1 MSREVDERVVSMQFD
16 NKQFEAN
23 VATTMSTLDK
33 LENKLNFKGAS
44 KALDELNTSA
54 NKVDLSHMGNA
65 VESIEVKFSA
75 MSVAAIAA
83 IDRIVNRAFDAGEK
97 LIKSLSIDQITAGW
111 TKYADKTTAV
121 QTILAATGESMEYV
135 NEQLN
140 KMNWFTDETSFNF
153 TDMTNNVGKF
163 TSAGVDLD
171 KAVLAMQ
178 GIAAEAALSGQNA
191 QSASRAMYNFSQ
203 ALGTGS
209 VKVQDWMSIEN
220 ANMATKEFKETIIET
235 AKELGRVSEAGEIL
249 AITSD
254 QYSGD
259 EFVNFSNF
267 RSTLAAGWF
276 DSDVLIKSLEKYGGF
291 ATKLQEI
298 TDATGTTAT
307 EMLRYVREYESGTTD
322 IGKIS
327 RITGVSVEELSGYME
342 TLTSKEYELG
352 RKAFQAAQE
361 AKTFQEAIDA
371 TKDAVS
377 TGWMNTFEKIFG
389 NYEEAKVVWTKLAED
404 FYDIFASG
412 GENRNALLDEW
423 NEIYGGRTI
432 LIEGLS
438 GAMDRLVDIIGLVKD
453 AFAAVF
459 PPVTARNLAN
469 ITYEFRRFVESF
481 NVFEKDGETLTETGR
496 KMQNILRGFFSI
508 FDILKTAI
516 TSLWDAIKPLR
527 NGLGDLFDILTDGL
541 SNAGEW
547 LYAFSQSL
555 KESEGLTTII
565 NGISNALQK
574 VVDIP
579 KNVFSGFE
587 NVFDIFGKKDF
598 SGTKDLLGGFNSII
612 TSLSTKLEPLKNLLS
627 SAKDA
632 IVDFFKNL
640 DLFKNLSFEKLVKN
654 GVLATLG
661 LELAKLIK
669 SLTGVTNGAGGFLKG
684 MKSMFG
690 ALVDTIGDFSS
701 KVKMDEV
708 KSIAVSIGI
717 LSVSLLI
724 LSSIEPEKMLSSVS
738 AITMLFTEL
747 MAALKISEGFKS
759 SGPKKMQSTMLALSV
774 SLLLMASALKIISSI
789 PIDSFQNAIIGITVL
804 IMELVAAES
813 ILSNQKGKNKASGFV
828 SLAFALLVLSGA
840 LKVIGS
846 MSLADIG
853 KGLLGIGVS
862 LGLFLGFIKLLP
874 DKKSIVGIGAG
885 MILLSTAILILSGA
899 LVVFGSMSLEAIG
912 KGLLAMGGS
921 LLIIAGA
928 VKLLPKDLLLIGAGL
943 AIVASSI
950 VILSAGLAILG
961 SMPIENVGKSL
972 LMLGGSLL
980 EIVLASNMMKGAIGG
995 AAAITIVAL
1004 ALALLVPQLLLLG
1017 TMKAGNIAAALITLG
1032 GALAIVVA
1040 AGVAANAAVPGLL
1053 ALGGAVALLGAGVL
1067 AAGAGLALLATALST
1082 FAVTGPA
1089 GISILILAIQSLI
1102 ATIPEFIKA
1111 LGEGFI
1117 MFMDVLTTSLGSII
1131 TFLSSAVS
1139 AVLTALIQNIPLFVE
1154 FLDLLVNTVLAK
1166 LIEWTPTIVQAAFTM
1181 LLSFLGGMRDN
1192 IQEVV
1197 ETAIDI
1203 VINFIEGIASKID
1216 DIIDAGFDLLEA
1228 FIEGIEHGINDRMPD
1243 LIQDFIGLGGELI
1256 AGIAKGL
1263 LGGVG
1268 KALSAIGNVCA
1279 SILNKAKS
1287 IFDSHSPSKEFEKIG
1302 RWNDEGLAQGLLKY
1316 SRYAEN
1322 AASNVG
1328 ENTMDSLRDSLSNIT
1343 EAIDS
1348 DIDFSP
1354 TITPVLDLSEI
1365 QNGAKSINGIID
1377 TNAQLSFGASANL
1390 NAISAGFNRLQ
1401 MQPITPPQNVTNN
1414 YGQIIT
1420 YDQLATAVKEALNG
1434 AGVFMDGVRVGN
1446 LMTVQQ
1452 RRVAM
1457 QKGT

>member
-16 NKQFEAN
+16 NKQFETN

-33 LENKLNFKGAS
+33 LEAKLNFKGAG
-44 KALDELNTSA
+44 KALDELDASA
-54 NKVDLSHMGNA
+54 KNVDLSHMGNA
-65 VESIEVKFSA
+65 VDTIEVKFSA

-83 IDRIVNRAFDAGEK
+83 IDRIVNRAFDAGER
-97 LIKSLSIDQITAGW
+97 LVKSLSIDQITAGW
-111 TKYADKTTAV
+111 SKYADKTTAV

-135 NEQLN
+135 NEQLS

-249 AITSD
+249 SITSSN
-254 QYSGD
+254 YSGD

-267 RSTLAAGWF
+267 RNTLAAGWF

-389 NYEEAKVVWTKLAED
+389 NYEEAKVIWTKLAED

-412 GENRNALLDEW
+412 GEDRNALLDEW
-423 NEIYGGRTI
+423 NEIYDGRTI

-438 GAMDRLVDIIGLVKD
+438 GAMDRLIDIIGLVKD

-469 ITYEFRRFVESF
+469 ITYEFRRLVESF
-481 NVFEKDGETLTETGR
+481 NIFEKDGETLTETGR

-516 TSLWDAIKPLR
+516 SSLWDAIKPLR
-527 NGLGDLFDILTDGL
+527 NGVGGLFDVLTDGL
-541 SNAGEW
+541 SDAGEW

-555 KESEGLTTII
+555 KESEGLTTIV

-574 VVDIP
+574 VVDVL
-579 KNVFSGFE
+579 KNV
-587 NVFDIFGKKDF
+587 F
-598 SGTKDLLGGFNSII
+598 SGTKDLLGGFDGII
-612 TSLSTKLEPLKNLLS
+612 TSLSTKLEPLKNILR
-627 SAKDA
+627 SAKNA
-632 IVDFFKNL
+632 IADFFKSF
-640 DLFKNLSFEKLVKN
+640 DLFQDLSFEKLVKN

-669 SLTGVTNGAGGFLKG
+669 SLTGVTNDAGGFLKG

-690 ALVDTIGDFSS
+690 ELVDTISGFSS

-708 KSIAVSIGI
+708 KSIAISIGI

-789 PIDSFQNAIIGITVL
+789 PVDSFQNAIIGITVL

-813 ILSNQKGKNKASGFV
+813 ILSNQKGKNKASGFI
-828 SLAFALLVLSGA
+828 SLALALLILSGA

-846 MSLADIG
+846 MDLADIG

-874 DKKSIVGIGAG
+874 DKKSIMGIGAG

-1089 GISILILAIQSLI
+1089 GISILILAIRSLI
-1102 ATIPEFIKA
+1102 AMIPEFIKA

-1117 MFMDVLTTSLGSII
+1117 MFMDVLTTSLGSVI

-1139 AVLTALIQNIPLFVE
+1139 AVLTALIQNIPLFIE

-1166 LIEWTPTIVQAAFTM
+1166 LIEWTPTIVEAAFTM

-1216 DIIDAGFDLLEA
+1216 DIVDAGFDLLEA

-1302 RWNDEGLAQGLLKY
+1302 RWNDEGLAYGLLKY

-1328 ENTMDSLRDSLSNIT
+1328 ENTMDSLRDSLSNIA

-1390 NAISAGFNRLQ
+1390 RAISYGFDRLQ
-1401 MQPITPPQNVTNN
+1401 TQPITPPQSITNN

>member
-16 NKQFEAN
+16 NKQFETN

-33 LENKLNFKGAS
+33 LEAKLNFKGAG
-44 KALDELNTSA
+44 KALDELDASA
-54 NKVDLSHMGNA
+54 KNVDLSHMGNA

-83 IDRIVNRAFDAGEK
+83 INRIVNKAFDAGEK

-135 NEQLN
+135 NEQLS

-153 TDMTNNVGKF
+153 TDMTSNVGKF

-191 QSASRAMYNFSQ
+191 ESASRAMYNFSQ

-235 AKELGRVSEAGEIL
+235 AKELGRVSETGEIL
-249 AITSD
+249 SITSSN
-254 QYSGD
+254 YSGD

-389 NYEEAKVVWTKLAED
+389 NYEEAKVIWTKLAED

-412 GENRNALLDEW
+412 GEDRNALLDEW
-423 NEIYGGRTI
+423 NEIYDGRTI

-438 GAMDRLVDIIGLVKD
+438 GAMDRLVDIIGLVRD

-469 ITYEFRRFVESF
+469 ITYEFRRLVESF
-481 NVFEKDGETLTETGR
+481 NIFEKDGETLTETGR

-527 NGLGDLFDILTDGL
+527 NGVGGLFDILTDIL
-541 SNAGEW
+541 SDAGEW
-547 LYAFSQSL
+547 LYTFSQRL
-555 KESEGLTTII
+555 KESEGLTAII

-574 VVDIP
+574 ITDVI
-579 KNVFSGFE
+579 KNVFSG
-587 NVFDIFGKKDF
+587 
-598 SGTKDLLGGFNSII
+598 I
-612 TSLSTKLEPLKNLLS
+612 TSLSTKFEPLKNTLS

-632 IVDFFKNL
+632 IVDFFKSF
-640 DLFKNLSFEKLVKN
+640 DLFQDLSFEKLVKN

-669 SLTGVTNGAGGFLKG
+669 SLTGMTNGAGGFLKG

-690 ALVDTIGDFSS
+690 ELVDTISDFSS
-701 KVKMDEV
+701 KVKMDEI

-738 AITMLFTEL
+738 AITILFTEL
-747 MAALKISEGFKS
+747 MVALKISEGFKS
-759 SGPKKMQSTMLALSV
+759 SGPKKMQSTILALSV

-804 IMELVAAES
+804 ITELVAAES
-813 ILSNQKGKNKASGFV
+813 ILSNQKGKNKASGFISL
-828 SLAFALLVLSGA
+828 SLALLILSGA

-846 MSLADIG
+846 MNLADIG

-885 MILLSTAILILSGA
+885 MILLSTAMLVLSGA
-899 LVVFGSMSLEAIG
+899 LVAFGSMSLEAIG
-912 KGLLAMGGS
+912 KGLIAMGGS

-943 AIVASSI
+943 ATVAASI

-961 SMPIENVGKSL
+961 SMSIENVGKSL

-1040 AGVAANAAVPGLL
+1040 AGIAANAAVPGLL
-1053 ALGGAVALLGAGVL
+1053 ALGGAIALLGMGVL
-1067 AAGAGLALLATALST
+1067 TAGAGLALLATALST

-1089 GISILILAIQSLI
+1089 GISILILAIRSLI
-1102 ATIPEFIKA
+1102 AIIPEFITA

-1117 MFMDVLTTSLGSII
+1117 MFMDVLTTNLESVI

-1181 LLSFLGGMRDN
+1181 LLSFLSGMRDN

-1203 VINFIEGIASKID
+1203 VINFIEGIASKIN
-1216 DIIDAGFDLLEA
+1216 DIVDAGFDLLEA
-1228 FIEGIEHGINDRMPD
+1228 FIEGIEHGINDRMPN

-1268 KALSAIGNVCA
+1268 KALSAIGSVCT

-1377 TNAQLSFGASANL
+1377 TNARLSFGASANL
-1390 NAISAGFNRLQ
+1390 NAISAGFNSIQNPLA
-1401 MQPITPPQNVTNN
+1401 TPPQSITNN

>member
-16 NKQFEAN
+16 NKQFETN

-33 LENKLNFKGAS
+33 LEAKLNFKGAG
-44 KALDELNTSA
+44 KALDELDASA
-54 NKVDLSHMGNA
+54 KNVDLSHMGNA

-83 IDRIVNRAFDAGEK
+83 INRIVNKAFDAGEK

-135 NEQLN
+135 NEQLS

-153 TDMTNNVGKF
+153 TDMTSNVGKF

-191 QSASRAMYNFSQ
+191 ESASRAMYNFSQ

-235 AKELGRVSEAGEIL
+235 AKELGRVSETGEIL
-249 AITSD
+249 SITSSN
-254 QYSGD
+254 YSGD

-389 NYEEAKVVWTKLAED
+389 NYEEAKVIWTKLAED

-412 GENRNALLDEW
+412 GEDRNALLDEW
-423 NEIYGGRTI
+423 NEIYDGRTI

-438 GAMDRLVDIIGLVKD
+438 GAMDRLIDIIGLVKD

-469 ITYEFRRFVESF
+469 ITYEFRRLVESF
-481 NVFEKDGETLTETGR
+481 NIFEKDGETLTETGR

-516 TSLWDAIKPLR
+516 SSLWDAIKPLR
-527 NGLGDLFDILTDGL
+527 NGVGGLFGVLTDGL
-541 SNAGEW
+541 SDAGEW

-555 KESEGLTTII
+555 KESEGLTTIV

-574 VVDIP
+574 VVDVL
-579 KNVFSGFE
+579 KNV
-587 NVFDIFGKKDF
+587 F
-598 SGTKDLLGGFNSII
+598 SGTKDLLGGFDGII
-612 TSLSTKLEPLKNLLS
+612 TSLSTKLEPLKNILS

-632 IVDFFKNL
+632 IADFFKSF
-640 DLFKNLSFEKLVKN
+640 DLFQDLSFEKLVKN

-669 SLTGVTNGAGGFLKG
+669 SLTGVTNDAGGFLKG

-690 ALVDTIGDFSS
+690 ELVDTISGFSS

-708 KSIAVSIGI
+708 KSIAISIGI

-747 MAALKISEGFKS
+747 MVALKISEGFKS

-804 IMELVAAES
+804 ITELVAAES
-813 ILSNQKGKNKASGFV
+813 ILSNQKGKNKVSGFISL
-828 SLAFALLVLSGA
+828 SLALLILSGA

-846 MSLADIG
+846 MNLADIG
-853 KGLLGIGVS
+853 KGLLAIGVS
-862 LGLFLGFIKLLP
+862 LGLFVGFTALLP
-874 DKKSIVGIGAG
+874 KDKKLIGIGSG
-885 MILLSTAILILSGA
+885 ILLLCTGLIALAGA
-899 LVVFGSMSLEAIG
+899 LTILGNLSWESIG
-912 KGLLAMGGS
+912 KGLLALGGS

-928 VKLLPKDLLLIGAGL
+928 VALLPNNLILIGAGL
-943 AIVASSI
+943 TVIAMAIT
-950 VILSAGLAILG
+950 ILSAGLAVLG
-961 SMPIENVGKSL
+961 TMSIESVGKSL
-972 LMLGGSLL
+972 LVLAGSLL
-980 EIVLASNMMKGAIGG
+980 AISAASILMKGAIGG
-995 AAAITIVAL
+995 AAAITVVSL
-1004 ALALLVPQLLLLG
+1004 ALSLLIPQLLLLG
-1017 TMKAGNIAAALITLG
+1017 TMKAGNIASALITLG
-1032 GALAIVVA
+1032 GALAIIVA
-1040 AGVAANAAVPGLL
+1040 AGLAANVAVPGLL
-1053 ALGGAVALLGAGVL
+1053 ALGGAVALIGVSVL
-1067 AAGAGLALLATALST
+1067 TAGAGLALLATALST

-1089 GISILILAIQSLI
+1089 GIAILILAIKSLI
-1102 ATIPEFIKA
+1102 AFIPEFIKA
-1111 LGEGFI
+1111 LGDGFI
-1117 MFMDVLTTSLGSII
+1117 AFMEAMTASLGSII
-1131 TFLSSAVS
+1131 EFLSSAVQ
-1139 AVLTALIQNIPLFVE
+1139 AILTALIENIPLFVE

-1216 DIIDAGFDLLEA
+1216 DIVDAGFDLLEA
-1228 FIEGIEHGINDRMPD
+1228 FIEGIEHGINDRMPN

-1268 KALSAIGNVCA
+1268 KALSAIGSVCA

-1328 ENTMDSLRDSLSNIT
+1328 ENTMDSLRDSLSNIS

-1377 TNAQLSFGASANL
+1377 TNARLSFGASANL
-1390 NAISAGFNRLQ
+1390 NAISAGFNSIQ
-1401 MQPITPPQNVTNN
+1401 NPFATPPQNVTNN

>member
-16 NKQFEAN
+16 NKQFETN

-33 LENKLNFKGAS
+33 LEAKLNFKGAG
-44 KALDELNTSA
+44 KALDELDASA
-54 NKVDLSHMGNA
+54 KNVDLSHMGNA

-83 IDRIVNRAFDAGEK
+83 INRIVNKAFDAGEK

-135 NEQLN
+135 NEQLS

-191 QSASRAMYNFSQ
+191 ESASRAMYNFSQ

-249 AITSD
+249 SITSSN
-254 QYSGD
+254 YSGD
-259 EFVNFSNF
+259 DFVNFSNF
-267 RSTLAAGWF
+267 RNTLAAGWF

-389 NYEEAKVVWTKLAED
+389 NYEEAKVIWTKLAED

-412 GENRNALLDEW
+412 GEDRNALLDEW
-423 NEIYGGRTI
+423 NEIYDGRTI

-438 GAMDRLVDIIGLVKD
+438 GAMDRLIDIIGLVKD

-469 ITYEFRRFVESF
+469 ITYEFRRLVESF
-481 NVFEKDGETLTETGR
+481 NIFEKDGETLTETGR

-516 TSLWDAIKPLR
+516 SSLWDAIKPLR
-527 NGLGDLFDILTDGL
+527 NGVGGLFGVLTDGL
-541 SNAGEW
+541 SDAGEW

-555 KESEGLTTII
+555 KESEGLTTIV

-574 VVDIP
+574 VVDVL
-579 KNVFSGFE
+579 KNV
-587 NVFDIFGKKDF
+587 F
-598 SGTKDLLGGFNSII
+598 SGTKDLLGGFDGII
-612 TSLSTKLEPLKNLLS
+612 TSLSTKLEPLKNILS

-632 IVDFFKNL
+632 IADFFKSF
-640 DLFKNLSFEKLVKN
+640 DLFQDLSFEKLVKN

-669 SLTGVTNGAGGFLKG
+669 SLTGVTNDAGGFLKG

-690 ALVDTIGDFSS
+690 ELVDTISGFSS

-708 KSIAVSIGI
+708 KSIAISIGI

-738 AITMLFTEL
+738 AITILFTEL
-747 MAALKISEGFKS
+747 MVALKISEGFKS
-759 SGPKKMQSTMLALSV
+759 SGPKKMQSTILALSV

-813 ILSNQKGKNKASGFV
+813 ILSNQKGKNKVSGFISL
-828 SLAFALLVLSGA
+828 SLALLILSGA

-846 MSLADIG
+846 MNLADIG
-853 KGLLGIGVS
+853 KGLLAIGVS
-862 LGLFLGFIKLLP
+862 LGLFVGFTALLP
-874 DKKSIVGIGAG
+874 KDKKLIGIGAG
-885 MILLSTAILILSGA
+885 ILLLCTGLIALSGA
-899 LVVFGSMSLEAIG
+899 LTILGNLSLESIG
-912 KGLLAMGGS
+912 KGLLALGGS

-928 VKLLPKDLLLIGAGL
+928 VALLPNNLILIGAGL
-943 AIVASSI
+943 TVVAMAIT
-950 VILSAGLAILG
+950 ILSAGLAVLG
-961 SMPIENVGKSL
+961 TMSIESVGKSL
-972 LMLGGSLL
+972 LVLAGSLL
-980 EIVLASNMMKGAIGG
+980 AISAASILMKGAIGG
-995 AAAITIVAL
+995 AAAITVVSL
-1004 ALALLVPQLLLLG
+1004 ALSLLIPQLLLLG
-1017 TMKAGNIAAALITLG
+1017 TMKAGNIASALITLG
-1032 GALAIVVA
+1032 GALAIIIA
-1040 AGVAANAAVPGLL
+1040 AGLAANVAVPGLL
-1053 ALGGAVALLGAGVL
+1053 ALSGAVALLGVGVL
-1067 AAGAGLALLATALST
+1067 TAGTGLALFATALST
-1082 FAVTGPA
+1082 FAVTGSA
-1089 GISILILAIQSLI
+1089 GIAILILAIKSLI
-1102 ATIPEFIKA
+1102 AFIPEFIKA
-1111 LGEGFI
+1111 LADGFI
-1117 MFMDVLTTSLGSII
+1117 AFMEAMTASLGSII
-1131 TFLSSAVS
+1131 EFLSSAVQ
-1139 AVLTALIQNIPLFVE
+1139 AILTALIENIPLFVE

-1203 VINFIEGIASKID
+1203 VINFIEGIASKIN
-1216 DIIDAGFDLLEA
+1216 DIVDAGFDLLEA
-1228 FIEGIEHGINDRMPD
+1228 FIEGIEHGINDRMPN

-1268 KALSAIGNVCA
+1268 KALSAIGSVCT

-1328 ENTMDSLRDSLSNIT
+1328 ENTMDSLRDSLSNIS

-1377 TNAQLSFGASANL
+1377 TNARLSFGASANL
-1390 NAISAGFNRLQ
+1390 NAISSGFNSIQNPLAN
-1401 MQPITPPQNVTNN
+1401 PPQNVTNN

>member
-16 NKQFEAN
+16 NKQFETN

-33 LENKLNFKGAS
+33 LEAKLNFKGAS
-44 KALDELNTSA
+44 KALDELDASA
-54 NKVDLSHMGNA
+54 KNVDLSHMGNA

-83 IDRIVNRAFDAGEK
+83 INRIVNKAFDAGEK

-135 NEQLN
+135 NEQLS

-191 QSASRAMYNFSQ
+191 ESASRAMYNFSQ

-249 AITSD
+249 SITSSN
-254 QYSGD
+254 YSGD
-259 EFVNFSNF
+259 DFVNFSNF
-267 RSTLAAGWF
+267 RNTLAAGWF

-389 NYEEAKVVWTKLAED
+389 NYEEAKVIWTKLAED

-412 GENRNALLDEW
+412 GEDRNALLDEW
-423 NEIYGGRTI
+423 NEIYDGRTI

-438 GAMDRLVDIIGLVKD
+438 GAMDRLIDIIGLVKD

-469 ITYEFRRFVESF
+469 ITYEFRRLVESF
-481 NVFEKDGETLTETGR
+481 NIFEKDGETLTETGR

-516 TSLWDAIKPLR
+516 SSLWDAIKPLR
-527 NGLGDLFDILTDGL
+527 NGVGGLFDVLTDGL
-541 SNAGEW
+541 SDTGEW

-555 KESEGLTTII
+555 KESEGLTTIV

-574 VVDIP
+574 VVDVL
-579 KNVFSGFE
+579 KNV
-587 NVFDIFGKKDF
+587 F
-598 SGTKDLLGGFNSII
+598 SGTKDLLGGFDGII
-612 TSLSTKLEPLKNLLS
+612 TSLSTKLEPLKNILS

-632 IVDFFKNL
+632 IADFFKSF
-640 DLFKNLSFEKLVKN
+640 DLFQDLSFEKLVKN

-669 SLTGVTNGAGGFLKG
+669 SLTGVTNDAGGFLKG

-690 ALVDTIGDFSS
+690 ELVDTISGFSS

-708 KSIAVSIGI
+708 KSIAISIGI

-724 LSSIEPEKMLSSVS
+724 LSSIEPKKMLSSVS

-774 SLLLMASALKIISSI
+774 SLLLMASALKIVSSI

-813 ILSNQKGKNKASGFV
+813 ILSNQKGKNKASGFI
-828 SLAFALLVLSGA
+828 SLALALLILSGA

-846 MSLADIG
+846 MDLADIG
-853 KGLLGIGVS
+853 KGLLAIGVS
-862 LGLFLGFIKLLP
+862 LGLFVGFVALLP
-874 DKKSIVGIGAG
+874 EDKKLIGIGAG
-885 MILLSTAILILSGA
+885 ILLLCTGLIALAGA
-899 LVVFGSMSLEAIG
+899 LTILGNLSWESIG
-912 KGLLAMGGS
+912 KGLLALGGS

-928 VKLLPKDLLLIGAGL
+928 VALLPNNLILIGAGL
-943 AIVASSI
+943 TVVAMAIT
-950 VILSAGLAILG
+950 ILSAGLAVLG
-961 SMPIENVGKSL
+961 TMSIESVGKSL
-972 LMLGGSLL
+972 LVLAGSLL
-980 EIVLASNMMKGAIGG
+980 AISAASILMKGAIGG
-995 AAAITIVAL
+995 AAAITVVSL
-1004 ALALLVPQLLLLG
+1004 ALSLLIPQLLLLG
-1017 TMKAGNIAAALITLG
+1017 TMKAGNIASALITLG

-1040 AGVAANAAVPGLL
+1040 AGLAANVAVPGLL
-1053 ALGGAVALLGAGVL
+1053 ALSGAVALLGVGVL
-1067 AAGAGLALLATALST
+1067 TAGTGLALFATALST

-1089 GISILILAIQSLI
+1089 GIAILILAIKSLI
-1102 ATIPEFIKA
+1102 AFIPEFIKA
-1111 LGEGFI
+1111 LGDGFI
-1117 MFMDVLTTSLGSII
+1117 AFMEAMTASLGSII
-1131 TFLSSAVS
+1131 EFLSSAVQ
-1139 AVLTALIQNIPLFVE
+1139 AILTALIENIPLFVE

-1166 LIEWTPTIVQAAFTM
+1166 LIEWTPTIVEAAFTM

-1216 DIIDAGFDLLEA
+1216 DIVDAGFDLLEA

-1268 KALSAIGNVCA
+1268 KALSAIGDVCK

-1328 ENTMDSLRDSLSNIT
+1328 ENTMDSLRDSLSNIA

-1354 TITPVLDLSEI
+1354 TITPILDLSEI

-1377 TNAQLSFGASANL
+1377 TNGRLSFGASANL
-1390 NAISAGFNRLQ
+1390 RAISSGFNSIQ
-1401 MQPITPPQNVTNN
+1401 NPFATPPQSITNN

>member
-16 NKQFEAN
+16 NKQFETN

-33 LENKLNFKGAS
+33 LEAKLNFKGAS
-44 KALDELNTSA
+44 KALDELDASA

-83 IDRIVNRAFDAGEK
+83 INRIVNKAFDAGEK

-135 NEQLN
+135 NEQLS

-191 QSASRAMYNFSQ
+191 ESASRAMYNFSQ

-235 AKELGRVSEAGEIL
+235 AKELGRVSETGEIL
-249 AITSD
+249 SITSSN
-254 QYSGD
+254 YSGD
-259 EFVNFSNF
+259 DFVNFSNF
-267 RSTLAAGWF
+267 RNTLAAGWF

-389 NYEEAKVVWTKLAED
+389 NYEEAKVIWTKLAED

-412 GENRNALLDEW
+412 GEERNALLDEW
-423 NEIYGGRTI
+423 NEIYDGRTI

-438 GAMDRLVDIIGLVKD
+438 GAMDRLIDIIGLVKD
-453 AFAAVF
+453 AFASVF

-469 ITYEFRRFVESF
+469 ITYEFRRLVESF
-481 NVFEKDGETLTETGR
+481 NIFEKDGETLTETGR

-527 NGLGDLFDILTDGL
+527 NGVGGLFDILTDIL
-541 SNAGEW
+541 SDAGEW
-547 LYAFSQSL
+547 LYTFSQRL
-555 KESEGLTTII
+555 KESEGLTTIV

-574 VVDIP
+574 ITDVI
-579 KNVFSGFE
+579 KNVFSG
-587 NVFDIFGKKDF
+587 
-598 SGTKDLLGGFNSII
+598 I
-612 TSLSTKLEPLKNLLS
+612 TSLSTKFEPLKNTLS

-632 IVDFFKNL
+632 IVDFFKSF
-640 DLFKNLSFEKLVKN
+640 DLFQDLSFEKLVKN

-669 SLTGVTNGAGGFLKG
+669 SLTGMTNGAGGFLKG

-690 ALVDTIGDFSS
+690 ELVDTISDFSS
-701 KVKMDEV
+701 KVKMDEI

-738 AITMLFTEL
+738 AITILFTEL
-747 MAALKISEGFKS
+747 MVALKISEGFKS

-774 SLLLMASALKIISSI
+774 SLLLMASALKMISSI
-789 PIDSFQNAIIGITVL
+789 PIDSFQKAIIGITVL
-804 IMELVAAES
+804 ITELVAAES
-813 ILSNQKGKNKASGFV
+813 ILSNQKGKNKASGFI
-828 SLAFALLVLSGA
+828 SLALALLVLSGA

-846 MSLADIG
+846 MNLADIG

-885 MILLSTAILILSGA
+885 MILLSTAMLILSGA
-899 LVVFGSMSLEAIG
+899 LVAFGSMSLEAIG
-912 KGLLAMGGS
+912 KGLIAMGGS

-943 AIVASSI
+943 ATVAASI

-980 EIVLASNMMKGAIGG
+980 EIVLASNMMKRAIGG

-1004 ALALLVPQLLLLG
+1004 ALALLIPQLLLLG

-1040 AGVAANAAVPGLL
+1040 AGIAANAAVPGLL
-1053 ALGGAVALLGAGVL
+1053 ALGGAVTLLGVGVL
-1067 AAGAGLALLATALST
+1067 TAGAGLALLATALST

-1089 GISILILAIQSLI
+1089 GIAILILAIKSLI
-1102 ATIPEFIKA
+1102 AFIPEFIKA
-1111 LGEGFI
+1111 LGDGFI
-1117 MFMDVLTTSLGSII
+1117 AFMEAMTASLGSII
-1131 TFLSSAVS
+1131 DFLSSAVQ
-1139 AVLTALIQNIPLFVE
+1139 AVLTALIENIPLFVE

-1166 LIEWTPTIVQAAFTM
+1166 LIEWTPTIVEAAFTM

-1216 DIIDAGFDLLEA
+1216 DIVDAGFDLLEA
-1228 FIEGIEHGINDRMPD
+1228 FIEGIEHGINDRMPN

-1268 KALSAIGNVCA
+1268 KALSAIGSVCA

-1328 ENTMDSLRDSLSNIT
+1328 ENTMDSLRDSLSNIS

-1354 TITPVLDLSEI
+1354 TITPILDLSEI

-1377 TNAQLSFGASANL
+1377 TNARLSFGASANL
-1390 NAISAGFNRLQ
+1390 NAISSGFNSIQ
-1401 MQPITPPQNVTNN
+1401 NPFATPPQNVTNN

-1446 LMTVQQ
+1446 LMTIQQ

>member
-16 NKQFEAN
+16 NKQFETN

-33 LENKLNFKGAS
+33 LEAKLNFKGAS
-44 KALDELNTSA
+44 KALDELDASA
-54 NKVDLSHMGNA
+54 KNVDLSHMGNA

-83 IDRIVNRAFDAGEK
+83 INRIVNKAFDAGEK

-135 NEQLN
+135 NEQLS

-153 TDMTNNVGKF
+153 TDMTSNVGKF

-191 QSASRAMYNFSQ
+191 ESASRAMYNFSQ

-235 AKELGRVSEAGEIL
+235 AKELGRVSETGEIL
-249 AITSD
+249 SVTSSN
-254 QYSGD
+254 YSGD

-389 NYEEAKVVWTKLAED
+389 NYEEAKVIWTKLAED

-423 NEIYGGRTI
+423 NEIYDGRTI

-438 GAMDRLVDIIGLVKD
+438 GAMDRLVDVIGLVKD

-469 ITYEFRRFVESF
+469 ITYEFRRLVESF
-481 NVFEKDGETLTETGR
+481 NIFEKDGETLTETGR

-527 NGLGDLFDILTDGL
+527 NGVGGLFDILTDIL
-541 SNAGEW
+541 SDAGEW
-547 LYAFSQSL
+547 LYTFSQRL
-555 KESEGLTTII
+555 KESEGLTTIV

-574 VVDIP
+574 ITDVT
-579 KNVFSGFE
+579 KNVFSG
-587 NVFDIFGKKDF
+587 
-598 SGTKDLLGGFNSII
+598 I
-612 TSLSTKLEPLKNLLS
+612 TSLSTKFEPLKNTLS

-632 IVDFFKNL
+632 IMDFFKSF
-640 DLFKNLSFEKLVKN
+640 DLFQDLSFEKLVKN

-669 SLTGVTNGAGGFLKG
+669 SLTGMTNGAGGFLKG

-690 ALVDTIGDFSS
+690 ELVDTISDFSS
-701 KVKMDEV
+701 KVKMDEI

-724 LSSIEPEKMLSSVS
+724 LSSIEPEKMLSSVG
-738 AITMLFTEL
+738 AITILFTEL

-774 SLLLMASALKIISSI
+774 SLLLMASALKTISSI

-804 IMELVAAES
+804 ITELVAAES
-813 ILSNQKGKNKASGFV
+813 ILSNQKGKNKASGFISL
-828 SLAFALLVLSGA
+828 SLALLILSGA

-846 MSLADIG
+846 MNLADIG

-885 MILLSTAILILSGA
+885 MILLSTAILILSRA

-1040 AGVAANAAVPGLL
+1040 AGIAANAAVPGLL
-1053 ALGGAVALLGAGVL
+1053 ALGGAVALLGVGVL
-1067 AAGAGLALLATALST
+1067 TAGAGLALLATALST

-1089 GISILILAIQSLI
+1089 GISILILAIRSLI

-1117 MFMDVLTTSLGSII
+1117 MFMDVLTTNLESVI

-1216 DIIDAGFDLLEA
+1216 DIVDAGFDLLEA
-1228 FIEGIEHGINDRMPD
+1228 FIEGIEHGINDRMPN

-1268 KALSAIGNVCA
+1268 KALSAIGSVCT

-1302 RWNDEGLAQGLLKY
+1302 RWNDEGLAHGLLKY

-1328 ENTMDSLRDSLSNIT
+1328 ENTMDSLRDSLSNIS

-1390 NAISAGFNRLQ
+1390 NAISAGFNHLQ
-1401 MQPITPPQNVTNN
+1401 MQSITPPQNVTNN

>member
-16 NKQFEAN
+16 NKQFETN

-33 LENKLNFKGAS
+33 LEAKLNFKGAS
-44 KALDELNTSA
+44 KALDELDASA
-54 NKVDLSHMGNA
+54 KNVDLSHMGNA

-83 IDRIVNRAFDAGEK
+83 INRIVNKAFDAGEK

-135 NEQLN
+135 NEQLS

-191 QSASRAMYNFSQ
+191 ESASRAMYNFSQ

-235 AKELGRVSEAGEIL
+235 AKELGRVSETGEIL
-249 AITSD
+249 SITSSN
-254 QYSGD
+254 YSGD
-259 EFVNFSNF
+259 DFVNFSNF
-267 RSTLAAGWF
+267 RNTLAAGWF

-389 NYEEAKVVWTKLAED
+389 NYEEAKVIWTKLAED

-423 NEIYGGRTI
+423 NEIYDGRTI

-438 GAMDRLVDIIGLVKD
+438 GAMDRLIDVIGLVKD

-469 ITYEFRRFVESF
+469 ITYEFRRLVESF
-481 NVFEKDGETLTETGR
+481 NIFEKDGETLTETGR

-527 NGLGDLFDILTDGL
+527 NGVGGLFDILTDIL
-541 SNAGEW
+541 SDAGEW
-547 LYAFSQSL
+547 LYTFSQRL
-555 KESEGLTTII
+555 KESEGLTTIV

-574 VVDIP
+574 ITDVI
-579 KNVFSGFE
+579 KNVFSG
-587 NVFDIFGKKDF
+587 
-598 SGTKDLLGGFNSII
+598 I
-612 TSLSTKLEPLKNLLS
+612 TSLSTKFEPLKNTLS

-632 IVDFFKNL
+632 IVDFFKSF
-640 DLFKNLSFEKLVKN
+640 DLFQDLSFEKLVKN

-669 SLTGVTNGAGGFLKG
+669 SLTGMTNGAGGFLKG

-690 ALVDTIGDFSS
+690 ELVDTISDFSS
-701 KVKMDEV
+701 KVKMDEI

-738 AITMLFTEL
+738 AITILFTEL
-747 MAALKISEGFKS
+747 MVALKISEGFKS
-759 SGPKKMQSTMLALSV
+759 SGPKKMQSTILALSV

-804 IMELVAAES
+804 ITELVAAES
-813 ILSNQKGKNKASGFV
+813 ILSNQKGKNKASGFISL
-828 SLAFALLVLSGA
+828 SLALLILSGA

-846 MSLADIG
+846 MNLADIG

-885 MILLSTAILILSGA
+885 MILLSTAMLILSGA
-899 LVVFGSMSLEAIG
+899 LVAFGSMSLEAIG
-912 KGLLAMGGS
+912 KGLIAMGGS

-943 AIVASSI
+943 ATVASSI

-980 EIVLASNMMKGAIGG
+980 EIVLASNMMKRAIGG

-1040 AGVAANAAVPGLL
+1040 AGIAANAAVPGLL
-1053 ALGGAVALLGAGVL
+1053 ALGGAVALLGVGVL
-1067 AAGAGLALLATALST
+1067 TAGAGLALLATALST
-1082 FAVTGPA
+1082 FAITGPA
-1089 GISILILAIQSLI
+1089 GISILILAIRSLI
-1102 ATIPEFIKA
+1102 AIIPEFIKA

-1117 MFMDVLTTSLGSII
+1117 MFMDVLTTNLESVI

-1166 LIEWTPTIVQAAFTM
+1166 LIEWTPTIVEAAFTM

-1216 DIIDAGFDLLEA
+1216 DIVDAGFDLLEA
-1228 FIEGIEHGINDRMPD
+1228 FIEGIEHGINDRMPN

-1268 KALSAIGNVCA
+1268 KALSAIGSVCA

-1354 TITPVLDLSEI
+1354 TITPVFDLSEI

-1377 TNAQLSFGASANL
+1377 TNARLSFGASANL
-1390 NAISAGFNRLQ
+1390 NAISSGFNSIKN
-1401 MQPITPPQNVTNN
+1401 PFATPPQNVTNN

>member
-16 NKQFEAN
+16 NKQFETN

-33 LENKLNFKGAS
+33 LEAKLNFKGAS
-44 KALDELNTSA
+44 KALDELDASA
-54 NKVDLSHMGNA
+54 KNVDLSHMGNA

-83 IDRIVNRAFDAGEK
+83 INRIVNKAFDAGEK

-135 NEQLN
+135 NEQLS

-191 QSASRAMYNFSQ
+191 ESASRAMYNFSQ

-249 AITSD
+249 AITSA

-267 RSTLAAGWF
+267 RNTLAAGWF

-298 TDATGTTAT
+298 TDTTGTTAT

-412 GENRNALLDEW
+412 GEDRNALLDEW
-423 NEIYGGRTI
+423 NEIYDGRTI

-438 GAMDRLVDIIGLVKD
+438 GAMDRLVDIVGLVKD

-469 ITYEFRRFVESF
+469 ITYEFRRLVESF
-481 NVFEKDGETLTETGR
+481 NIFEKDGETLTETGR

-516 TSLWDAIKPLR
+516 SSLWDAIKPLR
-527 NGLGDLFDILTDGL
+527 NGVGGLFDVLTDGL
-541 SNAGEW
+541 SDAGEW
-547 LYAFSQSL
+547 LYTFSQSL
-555 KESEGLTTII
+555 KESEGLTTIV

-574 VVDIP
+574 VVDVL
-579 KNVFSGFE
+579 KNV
-587 NVFDIFGKKDF
+587 F
-598 SGTKDLLGGFNSII
+598 SGTKDLLGGFDGII
-612 TSLSTKLEPLKNLLS
+612 TSLSTKLEPLKNILS

-632 IVDFFKNL
+632 IADFFKSF
-640 DLFKNLSFEKLVKN
+640 DLFQDLSFEKLVKN

-669 SLTGVTNGAGGFLKG
+669 SLTGVTNDAGGFLKG

-690 ALVDTIGDFSS
+690 ELVDTISGFSS

-708 KSIAVSIGI
+708 KSIAISIGI

-724 LSSIEPEKMLSSVS
+724 LSSIEPEKMLSAVG

-813 ILSNQKGKNKASGFV
+813 ILSNQKGKNKASGFI
-828 SLAFALLVLSGA
+828 SLALALLILSGA

-846 MSLADIG
+846 MDLADIG
-853 KGLLGIGVS
+853 KGLLAIGVS
-862 LGLFLGFIKLLP
+862 LGLFVGFVALLP
-874 DKKSIVGIGAG
+874 EDKKLIGIGAG
-885 MILLSTAILILSGA
+885 ILLLCTGLIALSGA
-899 LVVFGSMSLEAIG
+899 LTILGNLSLESIG
-912 KGLLAMGGS
+912 KGLLALGGS

-928 VKLLPKDLLLIGAGL
+928 VALLPNNLILIGAGL
-943 AIVASSI
+943 TVVAMAIT
-950 VILSAGLAILG
+950 ILSAGLAVLG
-961 SMPIENVGKSL
+961 TMSIESVGKSL
-972 LMLGGSLL
+972 LVLAGSLL
-980 EIVLASNMMKGAIGG
+980 AISAASILMKGAIGG
-995 AAAITIVAL
+995 AAAITVVSL
-1004 ALALLVPQLLLLG
+1004 ALSLLIPQLLLLG
-1017 TMKAGNIAAALITLG
+1017 TMKTGNITSALITLG
-1032 GALAIVVA
+1032 GALAIIIA
-1040 AGVAANAAVPGLL
+1040 AGLAANLAVPGLL
-1053 ALGGAVALLGAGVL
+1053 ALSGAVALLGVGVL
-1067 AAGAGLALLATALST
+1067 TAGTGLALLATALST

-1089 GISILILAIQSLI
+1089 GIAILILAIKSLI
-1102 ATIPEFIKA
+1102 AFIPEFIKA
-1111 LGEGFI
+1111 LGDGFI
-1117 MFMDVLTTSLGSII
+1117 AFMEAMTASLGSII
-1131 TFLSSAVS
+1131 DFLSSAVQ
-1139 AVLTALIQNIPLFVE
+1139 AVLTALIENIPLFVE

-1166 LIEWTPTIVQAAFTM
+1166 LIEWTPTIVEAAFTM

-1216 DIIDAGFDLLEA
+1216 DIVDAGFDLLEA
-1228 FIEGIEHGINDRMPD
+1228 FIEGIEHGINDRMPN

-1268 KALSAIGNVCA
+1268 KALSAIGSVCA

-1328 ENTMDSLRDSLSNIT
+1328 ENTMDSLRDSLSNIS
-1343 EAIDS
+1343 EAVDS

-1377 TNAQLSFGASANL
+1377 TNARLSFGASANL
-1390 NAISAGFNRLQ
+1390 NAISSGFNSIQ
-1401 MQPITPPQNVTNN
+1401 NPFATPPQSITNN

>member
-16 NKQFEAN
+16 NKQFETN

-33 LENKLNFKGAS
+33 LEAKLNFKGAG
-44 KALDELNTSA
+44 KALDELDASA
-54 NKVDLSHMGNA
+54 KNVDLSHMGNA
-65 VESIEVKFSA
+65 VDTIEVKFSA

-83 IDRIVNRAFDAGEK
+83 IDRIVNRAFDAGER
-97 LIKSLSIDQITAGW
+97 LVKSLSIDQITAGW
-111 TKYADKTTAV
+111 SKYADKTTAV

-135 NEQLN
+135 NEQLS

-249 AITSD
+249 SITSSN
-254 QYSGD
+254 YSGD

-267 RSTLAAGWF
+267 RNTLAAGWF

-389 NYEEAKVVWTKLAED
+389 NYEEAKVIWTKLAED

-412 GENRNALLDEW
+412 GEDRNALLDEW
-423 NEIYGGRTI
+423 NEIYDGRTI

-438 GAMDRLVDIIGLVKD
+438 GAMDRLIDIIGLVKD

-469 ITYEFRRFVESF
+469 ITYEFRRLVESF
-481 NVFEKDGETLTETGR
+481 NIFEKDGETLTETGR

-516 TSLWDAIKPLR
+516 SSLWDAIKPLR
-527 NGLGDLFDILTDGL
+527 NGVGGLFDVLTDGL
-541 SNAGEW
+541 SDAGEW

-555 KESEGLTTII
+555 KESEGLTTIV

-574 VVDIP
+574 VVDVL
-579 KNVFSGFE
+579 KNV
-587 NVFDIFGKKDF
+587 F
-598 SGTKDLLGGFNSII
+598 SGTKDLLGGFDGII
-612 TSLSTKLEPLKNLLS
+612 TSLSTKLEPLKNILR
-627 SAKDA
+627 SAKNA
-632 IVDFFKNL
+632 IADFFKSF
-640 DLFKNLSFEKLVKN
+640 DLFQDLSFEKLVKN

-669 SLTGVTNGAGGFLKG
+669 SLTGVTNDAGGFLKG

-690 ALVDTIGDFSS
+690 ELVDTISGFSS

-708 KSIAVSIGI
+708 KSIAISIGI

-789 PIDSFQNAIIGITVL
+789 PVDSFQNAIIGITVL

-813 ILSNQKGKNKASGFV
+813 ILSNQKGKNKASGFI
-828 SLAFALLVLSGA
+828 SLALALLILSGA

-846 MSLADIG
+846 MDLADIG

-874 DKKSIVGIGAG
+874 DKKSIMGIGAG

-1089 GISILILAIQSLI
+1089 GISILILAIRSLI
-1102 ATIPEFIKA
+1102 AMIPEFIKA

-1117 MFMDVLTTSLGSII
+1117 MFMDVLTTSLGSVI

-1139 AVLTALIQNIPLFVE
+1139 AVLTALIQNIPLFIE

-1166 LIEWTPTIVQAAFTM
+1166 LIEWTPTIVEAAFTM

-1216 DIIDAGFDLLEA
+1216 DIVDAGFDLLEA

-1256 AGIAKGL
+1256 AVIAKGL

-1302 RWNDEGLAQGLLKY
+1302 RWNDEGLAYGLLKY

-1328 ENTMDSLRDSLSNIT
+1328 ENTMDSLRDSLSNIA

-1390 NAISAGFNRLQ
+1390 RAISYGFDRLQ
-1401 MQPITPPQNVTNN
+1401 TQPITPPQSITNN

>member
-16 NKQFEAN
+16 NKQFETN

-33 LENKLNFKGAS
+33 LEAKLNFKGAS
-44 KALDELNTSA
+44 KALDELDASA
-54 NKVDLSHMGNA
+54 KNVDLSHMGNA

-83 IDRIVNRAFDAGEK
+83 INRIVNKAFDAGEQ
-97 LIKSLSIDQITAGW
+97 LIKNLSIDQITAGW

-135 NEQLN
+135 NEQLS

-191 QSASRAMYNFSQ
+191 ESASRAMYNFSQ

-235 AKELGRVSEAGEIL
+235 AKELGRVSETGEIL
-249 AITSD
+249 SITSSN
-254 QYSGD
+254 YSGD

-389 NYEEAKVVWTKLAED
+389 NYEEAKVIWTKLAED

-423 NEIYGGRTI
+423 NEIYDGRTI

-438 GAMDRLVDIIGLVKD
+438 GAMDRLIDVIGLVKD

-469 ITYEFRRFVESF
+469 ITYEFRRLVESF
-481 NVFEKDGETLTETGR
+481 NIFEKDGETLTETGR

-527 NGLGDLFDILTDGL
+527 NGVGGLFDILTDIL
-541 SNAGEW
+541 SDAGEW
-547 LYAFSQSL
+547 LYTFSQRL
-555 KESEGLTTII
+555 KESEGLTTIV

-574 VVDIP
+574 ITDVI
-579 KNVFSGFE
+579 KNVFSG
-587 NVFDIFGKKDF
+587 
-598 SGTKDLLGGFNSII
+598 I
-612 TSLSTKLEPLKNLLS
+612 TSLSTKFEPLKNTLS

-632 IVDFFKNL
+632 IVDFFKSF
-640 DLFKNLSFEKLVKN
+640 DLFQDLSFEKLVKN

-669 SLTGVTNGAGGFLKG
+669 SLTGMTNGAGGFLKG

-690 ALVDTIGDFSS
+690 ELVDTISDFSS
-701 KVKMDEV
+701 KVKMDEI

-738 AITMLFTEL
+738 AITILFTEL
-747 MAALKISEGFKS
+747 MVALKISEGFKS

-789 PIDSFQNAIIGITVL
+789 PIDSFQNAVIGITVL
-804 IMELVAAES
+804 ITELVAAES
-813 ILSNQKGKNKASGFV
+813 ILSNQKGKNKASGFISL
-828 SLAFALLVLSGA
+828 SLALLILSGA

-846 MSLADIG
+846 MNLADIG

-885 MILLSTAILILSGA
+885 MILLSTAMLILSGA
-899 LVVFGSMSLEAIG
+899 LVAFGSMSLEAIG
-912 KGLLAMGGS
+912 KGLIAMGGS

-943 AIVASSI
+943 ATVAASI

-980 EIVLASNMMKGAIGG
+980 EIVLASNMMKRAIGG

-1040 AGVAANAAVPGLL
+1040 AGIAANAAVPGLL
-1053 ALGGAVALLGAGVL
+1053 ALGGAVTLLGVGVL
-1067 AAGAGLALLATALST
+1067 TAGAGLALLATALST

-1089 GISILILAIQSLI
+1089 GIAILILAIKSLI
-1102 ATIPEFIKA
+1102 AFIPEFIKA
-1111 LGEGFI
+1111 LGDGFI
-1117 MFMDVLTTSLGSII
+1117 AFMEAMTASLGSII
-1131 TFLSSAVS
+1131 DFLSSAVQ
-1139 AVLTALIQNIPLFVE
+1139 AVLTALIENIPLFVE

-1216 DIIDAGFDLLEA
+1216 DIVDAGFDLLEA
-1228 FIEGIEHGINDRMPD
+1228 FIEGIEHGINDRMPN

-1268 KALSAIGNVCA
+1268 KALSAIGSVCT

-1328 ENTMDSLRDSLSNIT
+1328 ENTMDSLRDSLSNIS

-1377 TNAQLSFGASANL
+1377 TNARLSFGASANL
-1390 NAISAGFNRLQ
+1390 NAISSGFNSIQ
-1401 MQPITPPQNVTNN
+1401 NPFATPPQNVTNN

>member
-16 NKQFEAN
+16 NKQFETN

-33 LENKLNFKGAS
+33 LEAKLNFKGAG
-44 KALDELNTSA
+44 KALDELDASA
-54 NKVDLSHMGNA
+54 KNVDLSHMGNA
-65 VESIEVKFSA
+65 VDTIEVKFSA

-83 IDRIVNRAFDAGEK
+83 IDRIVNRAFDAGER
-97 LIKSLSIDQITAGW
+97 LVKSLSIDQITAGW
-111 TKYADKTTAV
+111 SKYADKTTAV

-135 NEQLN
+135 NEQLS

-249 AITSD
+249 SITSSN
-254 QYSGD
+254 YSGD

-267 RSTLAAGWF
+267 RNTLAAGWF

-389 NYEEAKVVWTKLAED
+389 NYEEAKVIWTKLAED

-412 GENRNALLDEW
+412 GEDRNALLDEW
-423 NEIYGGRTI
+423 NEIYDGRTI

-438 GAMDRLVDIIGLVKD
+438 GAMDRLIDIIGLVKD

-469 ITYEFRRFVESF
+469 ITYEFRRLVESF
-481 NVFEKDGETLTETGR
+481 NIFEKDGETLTETGR

-516 TSLWDAIKPLR
+516 SSLWDAIKPLR
-527 NGLGDLFDILTDGL
+527 NGVGGLFGVLTDGL
-541 SNAGEW
+541 SDAGEW

-555 KESEGLTTII
+555 KESEGLTTIV

-574 VVDIP
+574 VVDVL
-579 KNVFSGFE
+579 KNV
-587 NVFDIFGKKDF
+587 F
-598 SGTKDLLGGFNSII
+598 SGTKDLLGGFDGII
-612 TSLSTKLEPLKNLLS
+612 TSLSTKLEPLKNILS

-632 IVDFFKNL
+632 IADFFKSF
-640 DLFKNLSFEKLVKN
+640 DLFQDLSFEKLVKN

-669 SLTGVTNGAGGFLKG
+669 SLTGVTNDAGGFLKG

-690 ALVDTIGDFSS
+690 ELVDTISGFSS

-708 KSIAVSIGI
+708 KSIAISIGI

-724 LSSIEPEKMLSSVS
+724 LSSIEPKKMLSSVS

-789 PIDSFQNAIIGITVL
+789 PVDSFQNAIIGITVL

-813 ILSNQKGKNKASGFV
+813 ILSNQKGKNKASGFI
-828 SLAFALLVLSGA
+828 SLALALLILSGA

-846 MSLADIG
+846 MDLADIG
-853 KGLLGIGVS
+853 KGLLAIGVS
-862 LGLFLGFIKLLP
+862 LGLFVGFTALLP
-874 DKKSIVGIGAG
+874 KDKKLIGIGSG
-885 MILLSTAILILSGA
+885 ILLLCTGLIALAGA
-899 LVVFGSMSLEAIG
+899 LTILGNLSWESIG
-912 KGLLAMGGS
+912 KGLLALGGS

-928 VKLLPKDLLLIGAGL
+928 VALLPNNLILIGAGL
-943 AIVASSI
+943 TVVAIAI
-950 VILSAGLAILG
+950 TILSAGLAILG
-961 SMPIENVGKSL
+961 TMSIESIGKSL
-972 LMLGGSLL
+972 LVLAGSLL
-980 EIVLASNMMKGAIGG
+980 AISAASILMKGAIGG
-995 AAAITIVAL
+995 AAAITVVSL
-1004 ALALLVPQLLLLG
+1004 ALSLLIPQLLLLG
-1017 TMKAGNIAAALITLG
+1017 TMKAGNIASALITLG
-1032 GALAIVVA
+1032 GALAIIIA
-1040 AGVAANAAVPGLL
+1040 AGLAANVAVPGLL
-1053 ALGGAVALLGAGVL
+1053 ALSGAVALLGVGVL
-1067 AAGAGLALLATALST
+1067 TAGTGLALFATALST

-1089 GISILILAIQSLI
+1089 GIAILILAIKSLI
-1102 ATIPEFIKA
+1102 AFIPEFIKA
-1111 LGEGFI
+1111 LGDGFI
-1117 MFMDVLTTSLGSII
+1117 AFMEAMTASLGSII
-1131 TFLSSAVS
+1131 EFLSSAVQ
-1139 AVLTALIQNIPLFVE
+1139 AILTALIQNIPLFVE

-1166 LIEWTPTIVQAAFTM
+1166 LIEWTPTIVEAAFTM

-1216 DIIDAGFDLLEA
+1216 DIVDAGFDLLEA
-1228 FIEGIEHGINDRMPD
+1228 FIEGIEHGINDRMPN

-1268 KALSAIGNVCA
+1268 KALSAIGSVCA

-1328 ENTMDSLRDSLSNIT
+1328 ENTMDSLRDSLSNIA

-1390 NAISAGFNRLQ
+1390 RAISYGFDHLQ
-1401 MQPITPPQNVTNN
+1401 TQPITPPQSITNN
-1414 YGQIIT
+1414 YGQAIT
-1420 YDQLATAVKEALNG
+1420 AEQLATAVKEALNG

-1446 LMTVQQ
+1446 LVTIQQ
-1452 RRVAM
+1452 RRASMAM
-1457 QKGT
+1457 GN

>member
-16 NKQFEAN
+16 NKQFETN

-33 LENKLNFKGAS
+33 LEAKLNFKGAG
-44 KALDELNTSA
+44 KALDELDASA
-54 NKVDLSHMGNA
+54 KNVDLSHMGNA
-65 VESIEVKFSA
+65 VDTIEVKFSA

-83 IDRIVNRAFDAGEK
+83 IDRIVNRAFDAGER
-97 LIKSLSIDQITAGW
+97 LVKSLSIDQITAGW
-111 TKYADKTTAV
+111 SKYADKTTAV

-135 NEQLN
+135 NEQLS

-249 AITSD
+249 SITSSN
-254 QYSGD
+254 YSGD

-389 NYEEAKVVWTKLAED
+389 NYEEAKVIWTKLAED

-412 GENRNALLDEW
+412 GEDRNALLDEW
-423 NEIYGGRTI
+423 NEIYDGRTI

-438 GAMDRLVDIIGLVKD
+438 GAMDRLIDIIGLVKD

-469 ITYEFRRFVESF
+469 ITYEFRRLVESF
-481 NVFEKDGETLTETGR
+481 NIFEKDGETLTETGR

-516 TSLWDAIKPLR
+516 SSLWDAIKPLR
-527 NGLGDLFDILTDGL
+527 NGVGGLFGVLTDGL
-541 SNAGEW
+541 SDAGEW

-555 KESEGLTTII
+555 KESEGLTTIV

-574 VVDIP
+574 VVDVL
-579 KNVFSGFE
+579 KNV
-587 NVFDIFGKKDF
+587 F
-598 SGTKDLLGGFNSII
+598 SGTKDLLGGFDGII
-612 TSLSTKLEPLKNLLS
+612 TSLSTKLEPLKNILS

-632 IVDFFKNL
+632 IADFFKSF
-640 DLFKNLSFEKLVKN
+640 DLFQDLSFEKLVKN

-669 SLTGVTNGAGGFLKG
+669 SLTGVTNDAGGFLKG

-690 ALVDTIGDFSS
+690 ELVDTISGFSS

-708 KSIAVSIGI
+708 KSIAISIGI

-724 LSSIEPEKMLSSVS
+724 LSSIEPKKMLSSVS

-789 PIDSFQNAIIGITVL
+789 PVDSFQNAIIGITVL

-813 ILSNQKGKNKASGFV
+813 ILSNQKGKNKASGFI
-828 SLAFALLVLSGA
+828 SLALALLILSGA

-846 MSLADIG
+846 MDLADIG
-853 KGLLGIGVS
+853 KGLLAIGVS
-862 LGLFLGFIKLLP
+862 LGLFVGFTALLP
-874 DKKSIVGIGAG
+874 KDKKLIGIGSG
-885 MILLSTAILILSGA
+885 ILLLCTGLIALAGA
-899 LVVFGSMSLEAIG
+899 LTILGNLSWESIG
-912 KGLLAMGGS
+912 KGLLALGGS

-928 VKLLPKDLLLIGAGL
+928 VALLPNNLILIGAGL
-943 AIVASSI
+943 TVVAIAI
-950 VILSAGLAILG
+950 TILSAGLAILG
-961 SMPIENVGKSL
+961 TMSIESIGKSL
-972 LMLGGSLL
+972 LVLAGSLL
-980 EIVLASNMMKGAIGG
+980 AISAASILMKGAIGG
-995 AAAITIVAL
+995 AAAITVVSL
-1004 ALALLVPQLLLLG
+1004 ALSLLIPQLLLLG
-1017 TMKAGNIAAALITLG
+1017 TMKAGNIASALITLG
-1032 GALAIVVA
+1032 GALAIIIA
-1040 AGVAANAAVPGLL
+1040 AGLAANVAVPGLL
-1053 ALGGAVALLGAGVL
+1053 ALSGAVALLGVGVL
-1067 AAGAGLALLATALST
+1067 TAGTGLALFATALST

-1089 GISILILAIQSLI
+1089 GIAILILAIKSLI
-1102 ATIPEFIKA
+1102 AFIPEFIKA
-1111 LGEGFI
+1111 LGDGFI
-1117 MFMDVLTTSLGSII
+1117 AFMEAMTASLGSII
-1131 TFLSSAVS
+1131 EFLSSAVQ
-1139 AVLTALIQNIPLFVE
+1139 AILTALIQNIPLFVE

-1166 LIEWTPTIVQAAFTM
+1166 LIEWTPTIVEAAFTM

-1216 DIIDAGFDLLEA
+1216 DIVDAGFDLLEA
-1228 FIEGIEHGINDRMPD
+1228 FIEGIEHGINDRMPN

-1268 KALSAIGNVCA
+1268 KALSAIGSVCA

-1328 ENTMDSLRDSLSNIT
+1328 ENTMDSLRDSLSNIA

-1390 NAISAGFNRLQ
+1390 RAISSGFNSIQ
-1401 MQPITPPQNVTNN
+1401 NPFATPPQNVTNN

>member
-33 LENKLNFKGAS
+33 LENKLNFKGAG
-44 KALDELNTSA
+44 KALDELNASA
-54 NKVDLSHMGNA
+54 KNVDFSHMGNA
-65 VESIEVKFSA
+65 VDSIEVKFSA
-75 MSVAAIAA
+75 MSIAAIAA
-83 IDRIVNRAFDAGEK
+83 INRIVNKAFDAGEQ

-135 NEQLN
+135 NEQLS

-191 QSASRAMYNFSQ
+191 ESASRAMYNFSQ

-235 AKELGRVSEAGEIL
+235 AKELGRVSETGEIL
-249 AITSD
+249 SITSSN
-254 QYSGD
+254 YSGD

-389 NYEEAKVVWTKLAED
+389 NYEEAKVIWTKLAED

-423 NEIYGGRTI
+423 NEIYDGRTI

-438 GAMDRLVDIIGLVKD
+438 GAMDRLIDVIGLVKD

-469 ITYEFRRFVESF
+469 ITYEFRRLVESF
-481 NVFEKDGETLTETGR
+481 NIFEKDGETLTETGR

-527 NGLGDLFDILTDGL
+527 NGVGGLFDILTDIL
-541 SNAGEW
+541 SDAGEW
-547 LYAFSQSL
+547 LYTFSQRL
-555 KESEGLTTII
+555 KESEGLTMIV

-574 VVDIP
+574 ITDVI
-579 KNVFSGFE
+579 KNVFSG
-587 NVFDIFGKKDF
+587 
-598 SGTKDLLGGFNSII
+598 I
-612 TSLSTKLEPLKNLLS
+612 TSLSTKFEPLKNTLS

-632 IVDFFKNL
+632 IVDFFKSF
-640 DLFKNLSFEKLVKN
+640 DLFQDLSFEKLVKN

-669 SLTGVTNGAGGFLKG
+669 SLTGMTNGAGGFLKG

-690 ALVDTIGDFSS
+690 ELVDTISDFSS
-701 KVKMDEV
+701 KVKMDEI

-738 AITMLFTEL
+738 AITILFTEL
-747 MAALKISEGFKS
+747 MVALKISEGFKS
-759 SGPKKMQSTMLALSV
+759 SGPKKIQSTMLALSV
-774 SLLLMASALKIISSI
+774 SLLLMASALKMISSI

-804 IMELVAAES
+804 ITELVAAES
-813 ILSNQKGKNKASGFV
+813 ILSNQKGKNKASGFI
-828 SLAFALLVLSGA
+828 SLALALLILSGA

-846 MSLADIG
+846 MNLADVG

-885 MILLSTAILILSGA
+885 MILLSTAMLILSGA

-912 KGLLAMGGS
+912 KGLIAMGGS

-943 AIVASSI
+943 ATVAASI
-950 VILSAGLAILG
+950 VILSAGLAVLG

-980 EIVLASNMMKGAIGG
+980 EIVLASNMMKRAIGG

-1040 AGVAANAAVPGLL
+1040 AGIAANAAVPGLL
-1053 ALGGAVALLGAGVL
+1053 ALGGAVTLLGVGVL
-1067 AAGAGLALLATALST
+1067 TAGAGLALLATALST

-1089 GISILILAIQSLI
+1089 GIAILILAIKSLI
-1102 ATIPEFIKA
+1102 AFIPEFIKA
-1111 LGEGFI
+1111 LGDGFI
-1117 MFMDVLTTSLGSII
+1117 AFMEAMTASLGSII
-1131 TFLSSAVS
+1131 DFLSSAVQ
-1139 AVLTALIQNIPLFVE
+1139 AVLTALIENIPLFVE

-1166 LIEWTPTIVQAAFTM
+1166 LIEWTPTIVEAAFTM

-1216 DIIDAGFDLLEA
+1216 DIVDAGFDLLEA
-1228 FIEGIEHGINDRMPD
+1228 FIEGIEHGINDRMPN

-1268 KALSAIGNVCA
+1268 KALSAIGSVCA

-1328 ENTMDSLRDSLSNIT
+1328 ENTMDSLRDSLSNIS

-1377 TNAQLSFGASANL
+1377 TNARLSFGASANL
-1390 NAISAGFNRLQ
+1390 NAISSGFNSIRN
-1401 MQPITPPQNVTNN
+1401 PFATPPQNVTNN

>member
-16 NKQFEAN
+16 NKQFETN

-33 LENKLNFKGAS
+33 LEAKLNFKGAS
-44 KALDELNTSA
+44 KALDELDASA
-54 NKVDLSHMGNA
+54 KNVDLSHMGNA

-83 IDRIVNRAFDAGEK
+83 INRIVNKAFDAGEK

-135 NEQLN
+135 NEQLS

-153 TDMTNNVGKF
+153 TDMTSNVGKF

-191 QSASRAMYNFSQ
+191 ESASRAMYNFSQ

-235 AKELGRVSEAGEIL
+235 AKELGRVSETGEIL
-249 AITSD
+249 SITSSN
-254 QYSGD
+254 YSGD
-259 EFVNFSNF
+259 DFVNFSNF

-389 NYEEAKVVWTKLAED
+389 NYEEAKVIWTKLAED

-423 NEIYGGRTI
+423 NEIYDGRTI

-438 GAMDRLVDIIGLVKD
+438 GAMDRLIDIIGLVRD

-469 ITYEFRRFVESF
+469 ITYEFRRLVESF
-481 NVFEKDGETLTETGR
+481 NIFEKDGETLTETGR

-527 NGLGDLFDILTDGL
+527 NGVGGLFDILTDIL
-541 SNAGEW
+541 SDAGEW
-547 LYAFSQSL
+547 LYTFSQRL
-555 KESEGLTTII
+555 KESEGLTTIV

-574 VVDIP
+574 ITDVI
-579 KNVFSGFE
+579 KNVFSG
-587 NVFDIFGKKDF
+587 
-598 SGTKDLLGGFNSII
+598 I
-612 TSLSTKLEPLKNLLS
+612 TSLSTKFEPLKNTLS

-632 IVDFFKNL
+632 IVDFFKSF
-640 DLFKNLSFEKLVKN
+640 DLFQDLSFEKLVKN

-669 SLTGVTNGAGGFLKG
+669 SLTGMTNGAGGFLKG

-690 ALVDTIGDFSS
+690 ELVDTISDFSS
-701 KVKMDEV
+701 KVKMDEI
-708 KSIAVSIGI
+708 KSIAVSVGI

-738 AITMLFTEL
+738 AITILFTEL
-747 MAALKISEGFKS
+747 MVALKISEGFKS
-759 SGPKKMQSTMLALSV
+759 SGPKKMQSTILALSV

-804 IMELVAAES
+804 ITELVAAES
-813 ILSNQKGKNKASGFV
+813 ILSNQKGKNKASGFISL
-828 SLAFALLVLSGA
+828 SLALLILSGA

-846 MSLADIG
+846 MNLADIG

-885 MILLSTAILILSGA
+885 MILLSTAMLILSGA
-899 LVVFGSMSLEAIG
+899 LVAFGSMSLEAIG
-912 KGLLAMGGS
+912 KGLIAMGGS

-943 AIVASSI
+943 ATVAASI

-980 EIVLASNMMKGAIGG
+980 EIVLASNMMKRAIGG

-1040 AGVAANAAVPGLL
+1040 AGIAANAAVPGLL
-1053 ALGGAVALLGAGVL
+1053 ALGGAVALLGVGVL
-1067 AAGAGLALLATALST
+1067 TAGAGLALLATALST
-1082 FAVTGPA
+1082 FAITGPA
-1089 GISILILAIQSLI
+1089 GIAILILAIKSLI
-1102 ATIPEFIKA
+1102 AFIPEFIKA
-1111 LGEGFI
+1111 LGDGFI
-1117 MFMDVLTTSLGSII
+1117 AFMEAMTASLGSII
-1131 TFLSSAVS
+1131 DFLSSAVQ
-1139 AVLTALIQNIPLFVE
+1139 AVLTALIENIPLFVE

-1166 LIEWTPTIVQAAFTM
+1166 LIEWTPTIVEAAFTM

-1216 DIIDAGFDLLEA
+1216 DIVDAGFDLLEA

-1268 KALSAIGNVCA
+1268 KALSAIGSVCA

-1328 ENTMDSLRDSLSNIT
+1328 ENTMDSLRDSLSNIS

-1377 TNAQLSFGASANL
+1377 TNARLSFGASANL
-1390 NAISAGFNRLQ
+1390 NAISSGFNSIKN
-1401 MQPITPPQNVTNN
+1401 PFATPPQNVTNN

>member
-16 NKQFEAN
+16 NKQFETN

-33 LENKLNFKGAS
+33 LEAKLNFKGAG
-44 KALDELNTSA
+44 KALDELDASA
-54 NKVDLSHMGNA
+54 KNVDLSHMGNA
-65 VESIEVKFSA
+65 VDTIEVKFSA

-83 IDRIVNRAFDAGEK
+83 IDRIVNRAFDAGER
-97 LIKSLSIDQITAGW
+97 LVKSLSIDQITAGW
-111 TKYADKTTAV
+111 SKYADKTTAV

-135 NEQLN
+135 NEQLS

-249 AITSD
+249 SITSSN
-254 QYSGD
+254 YSGD

-267 RSTLAAGWF
+267 RNTLAAGWF
-276 DSDVLIKSLEKYGGF
+276 DSDVLIKSPEKYGGF

-389 NYEEAKVVWTKLAED
+389 NYEEAKVIWTKLAED

-412 GENRNALLDEW
+412 GEDRNALLDEW
-423 NEIYGGRTI
+423 NEIYDGRTI

-438 GAMDRLVDIIGLVKD
+438 GAMDRLIDIIGLVKD

-469 ITYEFRRFVESF
+469 ITYEFRRLVESF
-481 NVFEKDGETLTETGR
+481 NIFEKDGETLTETGR

-516 TSLWDAIKPLR
+516 SSLWDAIKPLR
-527 NGLGDLFDILTDGL
+527 NGVGGLFDVLTDGL
-541 SNAGEW
+541 SDAGEW

-555 KESEGLTTII
+555 KESEGLTTIV

-574 VVDIP
+574 VVDVL
-579 KNVFSGFE
+579 KNV
-587 NVFDIFGKKDF
+587 F
-598 SGTKDLLGGFNSII
+598 SGTKDLLGGFDGII
-612 TSLSTKLEPLKNLLS
+612 TSLSTKLEPLKNILR
-627 SAKDA
+627 SAKNA
-632 IVDFFKNL
+632 IADFFKSF
-640 DLFKNLSFEKLVKN
+640 DLFQDLSFEKLVKN

-669 SLTGVTNGAGGFLKG
+669 SLTGVTNDAGGFLKG

-690 ALVDTIGDFSS
+690 ELVDTISGFSS

-708 KSIAVSIGI
+708 KSIAISIGI

-789 PIDSFQNAIIGITVL
+789 PVDSFQNAIIGITVL

-813 ILSNQKGKNKASGFV
+813 ILSNQKGKNKASGFI
-828 SLAFALLVLSGA
+828 SLALALLILSGA

-846 MSLADIG
+846 MDLADIG

-874 DKKSIVGIGAG
+874 DKKSIMGIGAG

-1089 GISILILAIQSLI
+1089 GISILILAIRSLI
-1102 ATIPEFIKA
+1102 AMIPEFIKA

-1117 MFMDVLTTSLGSII
+1117 MFMDVLTTSLGSVI

-1139 AVLTALIQNIPLFVE
+1139 AVLTALIQNIPLFIE

-1166 LIEWTPTIVQAAFTM
+1166 LIEWTPTIVEAAFTM

-1216 DIIDAGFDLLEA
+1216 DIVDAGFDLLEA

-1302 RWNDEGLAQGLLKY
+1302 RWNDEGLAYGLLKY

-1390 NAISAGFNRLQ
+1390 RAISYGFDRLQ
-1401 MQPITPPQNVTNN
+1401 TQPITPPQSITNN

>member
-1 MSREVDERVVSMQFD
+1 
-16 NKQFEAN
+16 
-23 VATTMSTLDK
+23 
-33 LENKLNFKGAS
+33 
-44 KALDELNTSA
+44 
-54 NKVDLSHMGNA
+54 
-65 VESIEVKFSA
+65 
-75 MSVAAIAA
+75 
-83 IDRIVNRAFDAGEK
+83 
-97 LIKSLSIDQITAGW
+97 
-111 TKYADKTTAV
+111 
-121 QTILAATGESMEYV
+121 
-135 NEQLN
+135 
-140 KMNWFTDETSFNF
+140 
-153 TDMTNNVGKF
+153 
-163 TSAGVDLD
+163 
-171 KAVLAMQ
+171 
-178 GIAAEAALSGQNA
+178 
-191 QSASRAMYNFSQ
+191 
-203 ALGTGS
+203 
-209 VKVQDWMSIEN
+209 
-220 ANMATKEFKETIIET
+220 
-235 AKELGRVSEAGEIL
+235 
-249 AITSD
+249 
-254 QYSGD
+254 
-259 EFVNFSNF
+259 
-267 RSTLAAGWF
+267 
-276 DSDVLIKSLEKYGGF
+276 
-291 ATKLQEI
+291 
-298 TDATGTTAT
+298 
-307 EMLRYVREYESGTTD
+307 MLRYVREYESGTTD

-389 NYEEAKVVWTKLAED
+389 NYEEAKVIWTKLAED

-412 GENRNALLDEW
+412 GEERNALLDEW
-423 NEIYGGRTI
+423 NEIYDGRTI

-438 GAMDRLVDIIGLVKD
+438 GAMDRLIDIIGLVKD
-453 AFAAVF
+453 AFASVF

-469 ITYEFRRFVESF
+469 ITYEFRRLVESF
-481 NVFEKDGETLTETGR
+481 NIFEKDGETLTETGR

-508 FDILKTAI
+508 FDILKTSI
-516 TSLWDAIKPLR
+516 TALWNAIKPLR

-547 LYAFSQSL
+547 LYTFSQSL
-555 KESEGLTTII
+555 KESEGLTTIV
-565 NGISNALQK
+565 NGFSNALQ
-574 VVDIP
+574 
-579 KNVFSGFE
+579 
-587 NVFDIFGKKDF
+587 
-598 SGTKDLLGGFNSII
+598 KDLLGGFDGII

-632 IVDFFKNL
+632 IVDFFKNF
-640 DLFKNLSFEKLVKN
+640 DLFQDLSFEKLVKN
-654 GVLATLG
+654 GVLAALG
-661 LELAKLIK
+661 LELAKFIK

-690 ALVDTIGDFSS
+690 ELVDTISDFSS

-724 LSSIEPEKMLSSVS
+724 LSSIEPKKMLSSVS
-738 AITMLFTEL
+738 AITILFTEL
-747 MAALKISEGFKS
+747 MVALKISEGFKS
-759 SGPKKMQSTMLALSV
+759 SGPKKMQSTILALSV

-789 PIDSFQNAIIGITVL
+789 PIDSFQSAIIGITVL
-804 IMELVAAES
+804 ITELVAAES
-813 ILSNQKGKNKASGFV
+813 ILSNQKGKNKASGFI
-828 SLAFALLVLSGA
+828 SLALALLILSGA

-846 MSLADIG
+846 MDLADIG

-885 MILLSTAILILSGA
+885 MILLSTAMLILSGA
-899 LVVFGSMSLEAIG
+899 LVAFGSMSLEAIG

-943 AIVASSI
+943 AIVATSI

-980 EIVLASNMMKGAIGG
+980 EIVLASNMMKRAIGG

-1040 AGVAANAAVPGLL
+1040 AGIAANAAVPGLL
-1053 ALGGAVALLGAGVL
+1053 ALGGAVSLLGVGVL
-1067 AAGAGLALLATALST
+1067 TAGAGLALLATALST

-1089 GISILILAIQSLI
+1089 GISILILAIRSLI
-1102 ATIPEFIKA
+1102 AIIPEFIKA

-1117 MFMDVLTTSLGSII
+1117 MFMDILTTNLENVI

-1154 FLDLLVNTVLAK
+1154 FLDLLVNTVLTK
-1166 LIEWTPTIVQAAFTM
+1166 LIEWTPTIVEAAFTM

-1216 DIIDAGFDLLEA
+1216 DIVDAGFDLLEA
-1228 FIEGIEHGINDRMPD
+1228 FIEGIEHGINDRMPN

-1268 KALSAIGNVCA
+1268 KALSAIGSVCA

-1328 ENTMDSLRDSLSNIT
+1328 ENTMDSLRDSLSNIS

-1390 NAISAGFNRLQ
+1390 NAISAGFNHLQ

>member
-16 NKQFEAN
+16 NKQFETN

-33 LENKLNFKGAS
+33 LEAKLNFKGAG
-44 KALDELNTSA
+44 KALDELDASA
-54 NKVDLSHMGNA
+54 KNVDLSHMGNA
-65 VESIEVKFSA
+65 VDTIEVKFSA

-83 IDRIVNRAFDAGEK
+83 IDRIVNRAFDAGER
-97 LIKSLSIDQITAGW
+97 LVKSLSIDQITAGW
-111 TKYADKTTAV
+111 SKYADKTTAV

-135 NEQLN
+135 NEQLS

-249 AITSD
+249 SITSSN
-254 QYSGD
+254 YSGD

-267 RSTLAAGWF
+267 RNTLAAGWF

-389 NYEEAKVVWTKLAED
+389 NYEEAKVIWTKLAED

-412 GENRNALLDEW
+412 GEDRNALLDEW
-423 NEIYGGRTI
+423 NEIYDGRTI

-438 GAMDRLVDIIGLVKD
+438 GAMDRLIDIIGLVKD

-469 ITYEFRRFVESF
+469 ITYEFRRLVESF
-481 NVFEKDGETLTETGR
+481 NIFEKDGETLTETGR

-516 TSLWDAIKPLR
+516 SSLWDAIKPLR
-527 NGLGDLFDILTDGL
+527 NGVGGLFDVLTDGL
-541 SNAGEW
+541 SDAGEW

-555 KESEGLTTII
+555 KESEGLTTIV

-574 VVDIP
+574 VVDVL
-579 KNVFSGFE
+579 KNV
-587 NVFDIFGKKDF
+587 F
-598 SGTKDLLGGFNSII
+598 SGTKDLLGGFDGII
-612 TSLSTKLEPLKNLLS
+612 TSLSTKLEPLKNILR
-627 SAKDA
+627 SAKNA
-632 IVDFFKNL
+632 IADFFKSF
-640 DLFKNLSFEKLVKN
+640 DLFQDLSFEKLVKN

-669 SLTGVTNGAGGFLKG
+669 SLTGVTNDAGGFLKG

-690 ALVDTIGDFSS
+690 ELVDTISGFSS

-708 KSIAVSIGI
+708 KSIAISIGI

-789 PIDSFQNAIIGITVL
+789 PVDSFQNAIIGITVL

-813 ILSNQKGKNKASGFV
+813 ILSNQKGKNKASGFI
-828 SLAFALLVLSGA
+828 SLALALLILSGA

-846 MSLADIG
+846 MDLADIG

-874 DKKSIVGIGAG
+874 DKKSIMGIGAG

-1089 GISILILAIQSLI
+1089 GISILILAIRSLI
-1102 ATIPEFIKA
+1102 AMIPEFIKA

-1117 MFMDVLTTSLGSII
+1117 MFMDVLTTSLGSVI

-1139 AVLTALIQNIPLFVE
+1139 AVLTALIQNIPLFIE

-1166 LIEWTPTIVQAAFTM
+1166 LIEWTPTIVEAAFTM

-1216 DIIDAGFDLLEA
+1216 DIVDAGFDLLEA

-1302 RWNDEGLAQGLLKY
+1302 RWNDEGLAYGLLKY

-1328 ENTMDSLRDSLSNIT
+1328 ENTMDSLRDSLSNIA

-1354 TITPVLDLSEI
+1354 TIAPVLDLSEI

-1390 NAISAGFNRLQ
+1390 RAISYGFDRLQ
-1401 MQPITPPQNVTNN
+1401 TQPITPPQSITNN

>member
-16 NKQFEAN
+16 NKQFETN

-33 LENKLNFKGAS
+33 LEAKLNFKGAG
-44 KALDELNTSA
+44 KALDELDASA
-54 NKVDLSHMGNA
+54 KNVDLSHMGNA

-83 IDRIVNRAFDAGEK
+83 INRIVNKAFDAGEK

-135 NEQLN
+135 NEQLS

-153 TDMTNNVGKF
+153 TDMTSNVGKF

-191 QSASRAMYNFSQ
+191 ESASRAMYNFSQ

-235 AKELGRVSEAGEIL
+235 AKELGRVSETGEIL
-249 AITSD
+249 SITSSN
-254 QYSGD
+254 YSGD

-389 NYEEAKVVWTKLAED
+389 NYEEAKVIWTKLAED

-412 GENRNALLDEW
+412 GEDRNALLDEW
-423 NEIYGGRTI
+423 NEIYDGRTI

-438 GAMDRLVDIIGLVKD
+438 GAMDRLIDIIGLVKD

-469 ITYEFRRFVESF
+469 ITYEFRRLVESF
-481 NVFEKDGETLTETGR
+481 NIFEKDGETLTETGR

-516 TSLWDAIKPLR
+516 SSLWDAIKPLR
-527 NGLGDLFDILTDGL
+527 NGVGGLFGVLTDGL
-541 SNAGEW
+541 SDAGEW

-555 KESEGLTTII
+555 KESEGLTTIV

-574 VVDIP
+574 VVDVL
-579 KNVFSGFE
+579 KNV
-587 NVFDIFGKKDF
+587 F
-598 SGTKDLLGGFNSII
+598 SGTKDLLGGFDGII
-612 TSLSTKLEPLKNLLS
+612 TSLSTKLEPLKNILS

-632 IVDFFKNL
+632 IADFFKSF
-640 DLFKNLSFEKLVKN
+640 DLFQDLSFEKLVKN

-669 SLTGVTNGAGGFLKG
+669 SLTGVTNDAGGFLKG

-690 ALVDTIGDFSS
+690 ELVDTISGFSS

-747 MAALKISEGFKS
+747 MVALKISEGFKS

-804 IMELVAAES
+804 ITELVAAES
-813 ILSNQKGKNKASGFV
+813 ILSNQKGKNKVSGFISL
-828 SLAFALLVLSGA
+828 SLALLILSGA

-846 MSLADIG
+846 MNLADIG
-853 KGLLGIGVS
+853 KGLLAIGVS
-862 LGLFLGFIKLLP
+862 LGLFVGFTALLP
-874 DKKSIVGIGAG
+874 KDKKLIGIGSG
-885 MILLSTAILILSGA
+885 ILLLCTGLIALAGA
-899 LVVFGSMSLEAIG
+899 LTILGNLSWESIG
-912 KGLLAMGGS
+912 KGLLALGGS

-928 VKLLPKDLLLIGAGL
+928 VALLPNNLILIGAGL
-943 AIVASSI
+943 TVVAMAIT
-950 VILSAGLAILG
+950 ILSAGLAVLG
-961 SMPIENVGKSL
+961 TMSIESVGKSL
-972 LMLGGSLL
+972 LVLAGSLL
-980 EIVLASNMMKGAIGG
+980 AISAASILMKGAIGG
-995 AAAITIVAL
+995 AAAITVVSL
-1004 ALALLVPQLLLLG
+1004 ALSLLIPQLLLLG
-1017 TMKAGNIAAALITLG
+1017 TMKAGNIASALITLG
-1032 GALAIVVA
+1032 GALAIIIA
-1040 AGVAANAAVPGLL
+1040 AGLAANVAVPGLL
-1053 ALGGAVALLGAGVL
+1053 ALSGAVALLGVGVL
-1067 AAGAGLALLATALST
+1067 TAGTGLALFATALST

-1089 GISILILAIQSLI
+1089 GIAILILAIKSLI
-1102 ATIPEFIKA
+1102 AFIPEFIKA
-1111 LGEGFI
+1111 LGDGFI
-1117 MFMDVLTTSLGSII
+1117 AFMEAMTASLGSII
-1131 TFLSSAVS
+1131 DFLSSAVQ
-1139 AVLTALIQNIPLFVE
+1139 AVLTALIENIPLFVE

-1166 LIEWTPTIVQAAFTM
+1166 LIEWTPTIVEAAFTM

-1216 DIIDAGFDLLEA
+1216 DIVDAGFDLLEA
-1228 FIEGIEHGINDRMPD
+1228 FIEGIEHGINDRMPN

-1268 KALSAIGNVCA
+1268 KALSAIGSVCA

-1328 ENTMDSLRDSLSNIT
+1328 ENTMDSLRDSLSNIS

-1377 TNAQLSFGASANL
+1377 TNARLSFGASANL
-1390 NAISAGFNRLQ
+1390 NAISAGFNSIQ
-1401 MQPITPPQNVTNN
+1401 NPFATPPQNVTNN

>member
-16 NKQFEAN
+16 NKQFETN

-33 LENKLNFKGAS
+33 LEAKLNFKGAS
-44 KALDELNTSA
+44 KALDELDASA
-54 NKVDLSHMGNA
+54 KNVDLSHMGNA

-83 IDRIVNRAFDAGEK
+83 INRIVNKAFDAGEQ
-97 LIKSLSIDQITAGW
+97 LIKNLSIDQITAGW

-135 NEQLN
+135 NEQLS

-153 TDMTNNVGKF
+153 TDMTSNVGKF

-191 QSASRAMYNFSQ
+191 ESASRAMYNFSQ

-235 AKELGRVSEAGEIL
+235 AKELGRVSETGEIL
-249 AITSD
+249 SITSSN
-254 QYSGD
+254 YSGD

-389 NYEEAKVVWTKLAED
+389 NYEEAKVIWTKLAED

-423 NEIYGGRTI
+423 NEIYDGRTI

-438 GAMDRLVDIIGLVKD
+438 GAMDRLIDVIGLVKD

-469 ITYEFRRFVESF
+469 ITYEFRRLVESF
-481 NVFEKDGETLTETGR
+481 NIFEKDGETLTETGR

-527 NGLGDLFDILTDGL
+527 NGVGGLFDILTDIL
-541 SNAGEW
+541 SDAGEW
-547 LYAFSQSL
+547 LYTFSQRL
-555 KESEGLTTII
+555 KESEGLTTIV

-574 VVDIP
+574 ITDVI
-579 KNVFSGFE
+579 KNVFSG
-587 NVFDIFGKKDF
+587 
-598 SGTKDLLGGFNSII
+598 I
-612 TSLSTKLEPLKNLLS
+612 TSLSTKFEPLKNTLS

-632 IVDFFKNL
+632 IVDFFKSF
-640 DLFKNLSFEKLVKN
+640 DLFQDLSFEKLVKN

-690 ALVDTIGDFSS
+690 ELVDTISDFSS

-738 AITMLFTEL
+738 AITILFTEL
-747 MAALKISEGFKS
+747 MVALKISEGFKS
-759 SGPKKMQSTMLALSV
+759 SGPKKMQSTILALSV

-804 IMELVAAES
+804 ITELVAAES
-813 ILSNQKGKNKASGFV
+813 ILSNQKGKNKASGFISL
-828 SLAFALLVLSGA
+828 SLALLILSGA

-846 MSLADIG
+846 MNLADIG

-885 MILLSTAILILSGA
+885 MILLSTAMLILSGA

-980 EIVLASNMMKGAIGG
+980 EIVLASNMMKRAIGG

-1040 AGVAANAAVPGLL
+1040 AGIAANAAVPGLL
-1053 ALGGAVALLGAGVL
+1053 ALGGAVTLLGVGVL
-1067 AAGAGLALLATALST
+1067 TAGAGLALLATALST

-1089 GISILILAIQSLI
+1089 GIAILILAIKSLI
-1102 ATIPEFIKA
+1102 AFIPEFIKA
-1111 LGEGFI
+1111 LGDGFVA
-1117 MFMDVLTTSLGSII
+1117 FMEAMTASLGSII
-1131 TFLSSAVS
+1131 DFLSSAVQ
-1139 AVLTALIQNIPLFVE
+1139 AVLTALIENIPLFVE

-1216 DIIDAGFDLLEA
+1216 DIVDAGFDLLEA

-1268 KALSAIGNVCA
+1268 KALSAIGSVCA

-1328 ENTMDSLRDSLSNIT
+1328 ENTMDSLRDSLSNIS

-1354 TITPVLDLSEI
+1354 TITPILDLSEI

-1390 NAISAGFNRLQ
+1390 NAISSGFNSIKNPLA
-1401 MQPITPPQNVTNN
+1401 TPPQNVTNN

>member
-16 NKQFEAN
+16 NKQFETN

-33 LENKLNFKGAS
+33 LEAKLNFKGAG
-44 KALDELNTSA
+44 KALDELDASA
-54 NKVDLSHMGNA
+54 KNVDLSHMGNA
-65 VESIEVKFSA
+65 VDTIEVKFSA

-83 IDRIVNRAFDAGEK
+83 IDRIVNRAFDAGER
-97 LIKSLSIDQITAGW
+97 LVKSLSIDQITAGW
-111 TKYADKTTAV
+111 SKYADKTTAV

-135 NEQLN
+135 NEQLS

-249 AITSD
+249 SITSSN
-254 QYSGD
+254 YSGD

-267 RSTLAAGWF
+267 RNTLAAGWF

-389 NYEEAKVVWTKLAED
+389 NYEEAKVIWTKLAED

-412 GENRNALLDEW
+412 GEDRNALLDEW
-423 NEIYGGRTI
+423 NEIYDGRTI

-438 GAMDRLVDIIGLVKD
+438 GAMDRLIDIIGLVKD

-469 ITYEFRRFVESF
+469 ITYEFRRLVESF
-481 NVFEKDGETLTETGR
+481 NIFEKDGETLTETGR

-516 TSLWDAIKPLR
+516 SSLWDAIKPLR
-527 NGLGDLFDILTDGL
+527 NGVGGLFDVLTDGL
-541 SNAGEW
+541 SDAGEW

-555 KESEGLTTII
+555 KESEGLTTIV

-574 VVDIP
+574 VVDVL
-579 KNVFSGFE
+579 KNV
-587 NVFDIFGKKDF
+587 F
-598 SGTKDLLGGFNSII
+598 SGTKDLLGGFDGII
-612 TSLSTKLEPLKNLLS
+612 TSLSTKLEPLKNILS

-632 IVDFFKNL
+632 IADFFKSF
-640 DLFKNLSFEKLVKN
+640 DLFQDLSFEKLVKN

-669 SLTGVTNGAGGFLKG
+669 SLTGVTNDAGGFLKG

-690 ALVDTIGDFSS
+690 ELVDTISGFSS

-708 KSIAVSIGI
+708 KSIAISIGI

-747 MAALKISEGFKS
+747 MVALKISEGFKS

-789 PIDSFQNAIIGITVL
+789 PVDSFQNAIIGITVL

-828 SLAFALLVLSGA
+828 SLALALFVLSGA

-846 MSLADIG
+846 MDLADIG
-853 KGLLGIGVS
+853 KGLLAIGVS
-862 LGLFLGFIKLLP
+862 LGLFVGFVALLP
-874 DKKSIVGIGAG
+874 EDKKLIGIGAG
-885 MILLSTAILILSGA
+885 ILLLCTGLIALSGA
-899 LVVFGSMSLEAIG
+899 LTILGNLSLESIG
-912 KGLLAMGGS
+912 KGLLALSGS

-928 VKLLPKDLLLIGAGL
+928 VALLPNNLILIGAGL
-943 AIVASSI
+943 TVVAMAIT
-950 VILSAGLAILG
+950 ILSAGLAVLG
-961 SMPIENVGKSL
+961 TMSIESVGKSL
-972 LMLGGSLL
+972 LVLAGSLL
-980 EIVLASNMMKGAIGG
+980 AISAASILMKGAIGG
-995 AAAITIVAL
+995 AAAITVVSL
-1004 ALALLVPQLLLLG
+1004 ALSLLIPQLLLLG
-1017 TMKAGNIAAALITLG
+1017 TMKAGNIASALITLG
-1032 GALAIVVA
+1032 GALAIIIA
-1040 AGVAANAAVPGLL
+1040 AGLAANLAVPGLL
-1053 ALGGAVALLGAGVL
+1053 ALSGAVALLGVGVL
-1067 AAGAGLALLATALST
+1067 TAGTGLALFATALST

-1089 GISILILAIQSLI
+1089 GIAILILAIKSLI
-1102 ATIPEFIKA
+1102 AFIPEFIKA
-1111 LGEGFI
+1111 LGDGFI
-1117 MFMDVLTTSLGSII
+1117 AFMEAMTASLGSII
-1131 TFLSSAVS
+1131 EFLSSAVQ
-1139 AVLTALIQNIPLFVE
+1139 AILTALIENIPLFVE
-1154 FLDLLVNTVLAK
+1154 FLDLLINTVLTK

-1216 DIIDAGFDLLEA
+1216 DIVDAGFDLLEA
-1228 FIEGIEHGINDRMPD
+1228 FIEGIEHGINDRMPN

-1268 KALSAIGNVCA
+1268 KALSAIGSVCA

-1328 ENTMDSLRDSLSNIT
+1328 ENTMDSLRDSLSNIA

-1390 NAISAGFNRLQ
+1390 NAISSGFNSIQ
-1401 MQPITPPQNVTNN
+1401 NPFATPPQNVTNN

>member
-16 NKQFEAN
+16 NKQFETN

-33 LENKLNFKGAS
+33 LEAKLNFKGAG
-44 KALDELNTSA
+44 KALDELDASA
-54 NKVDLSHMGNA
+54 KNVDLSHMGNA
-65 VESIEVKFSA
+65 VDTIEVKFSA

-83 IDRIVNRAFDAGEK
+83 IDRIVNRAFDAGER
-97 LIKSLSIDQITAGW
+97 LVKSLSIDQITAGW
-111 TKYADKTTAV
+111 SKYADKTTAV

-135 NEQLN
+135 NEQLS

-249 AITSD
+249 SITSSN
-254 QYSGD
+254 YSGD

-267 RSTLAAGWF
+267 RNTLAAGWF

-389 NYEEAKVVWTKLAED
+389 NYEEAKVIWTKLAED

-412 GENRNALLDEW
+412 GEDRNALLDEW
-423 NEIYGGRTI
+423 NEIYDGRTI

-438 GAMDRLVDIIGLVKD
+438 GAMDRLIDIIGLVKD

-469 ITYEFRRFVESF
+469 ITYEFRRLVESF
-481 NVFEKDGETLTETGR
+481 NIFEKDGETLTETGR

-516 TSLWDAIKPLR
+516 SSLWDAIKPLR
-527 NGLGDLFDILTDGL
+527 NGVGGLFDVLTDGL
-541 SNAGEW
+541 SDAGEW

-555 KESEGLTTII
+555 KESEGLTTIV

-574 VVDIP
+574 VVDVL
-579 KNVFSGFE
+579 KNV
-587 NVFDIFGKKDF
+587 F
-598 SGTKDLLGGFNSII
+598 SGTKDLLGGFDGII
-612 TSLSTKLEPLKNLLS
+612 TSLSTKLEPLKNILR
-627 SAKDA
+627 SAKNA
-632 IVDFFKNL
+632 IADFFKSF
-640 DLFKNLSFEKLVKN
+640 DLFQDLSFEKLVKN

-669 SLTGVTNGAGGFLKG
+669 SLTGVTNDAGGFLKG

-690 ALVDTIGDFSS
+690 ELVDTISGFSS

-708 KSIAVSIGI
+708 KSIAISIGI

-789 PIDSFQNAIIGITVL
+789 PVDSFQNAIIGITVL

-813 ILSNQKGKNKASGFV
+813 ILSNQKGKNKASGFI
-828 SLAFALLVLSGA
+828 SLALALLILSGA

-846 MSLADIG
+846 MDLADIG

-874 DKKSIVGIGAG
+874 DKKSIMGIGAG

-1089 GISILILAIQSLI
+1089 GISILILAIRSLI
-1102 ATIPEFIKA
+1102 AMIPEFIKA

-1117 MFMDVLTTSLGSII
+1117 MFMDVLTTSLGSVI

-1139 AVLTALIQNIPLFVE
+1139 AVLTALIQNIPLFIE

-1166 LIEWTPTIVQAAFTM
+1166 LIEWTPTIVEAAFTM

-1216 DIIDAGFDLLEA
+1216 DIVDAGFDLLEA

-1302 RWNDEGLAQGLLKY
+1302 RWNDEGLAYGLLKY

-1390 NAISAGFNRLQ
+1390 RAISYGFDRLQ
-1401 MQPITPPQNVTNN
+1401 TQPITPPQSITNN

>member
-16 NKQFEAN
+16 NKQFETN

-33 LENKLNFKGAS
+33 LEAKLNFKGAG
-44 KALDELNTSA
+44 KALDELDASA
-54 NKVDLSHMGNA
+54 KNVDLSHMGNA

-83 IDRIVNRAFDAGEK
+83 INRIVNKAFDAGEK

-191 QSASRAMYNFSQ
+191 ESASRAMYNFSQ

-235 AKELGRVSEAGEIL
+235 AKELGRVSETGEIL
-249 AITSD
+249 SITSSN
-254 QYSGD
+254 YSGD

-389 NYEEAKVVWTKLAED
+389 NYEEAKVIWTKLAED

-412 GENRNALLDEW
+412 GEDRNALLDEW
-423 NEIYGGRTI
+423 NEIYDGRTI

-438 GAMDRLVDIIGLVKD
+438 GAMDRLVDIIGLVRD

-469 ITYEFRRFVESF
+469 ITYEFRRLVESF
-481 NVFEKDGETLTETGR
+481 NIFEKDGETLTETGR

-527 NGLGDLFDILTDGL
+527 NGVGGLFDILTDIL
-541 SNAGEW
+541 SDAGEW
-547 LYAFSQSL
+547 LYTFSQRL
-555 KESEGLTTII
+555 KESEGLTTIV

-574 VVDIP
+574 ITDVI
-579 KNVFSGFE
+579 KNVFSG
-587 NVFDIFGKKDF
+587 
-598 SGTKDLLGGFNSII
+598 I
-612 TSLSTKLEPLKNLLS
+612 TSLSTKFEPLKNTLS

-632 IVDFFKNL
+632 IVDFFKSF
-640 DLFKNLSFEKLVKN
+640 DLFQDLSFEKLVKN

-669 SLTGVTNGAGGFLKG
+669 SLTGMTNGAGGFLKG

-690 ALVDTIGDFSS
+690 ELVDTISDFSS
-701 KVKMDEV
+701 KVKMDEI

-738 AITMLFTEL
+738 AITILFTEL
-747 MAALKISEGFKS
+747 MVALKISEGFKS
-759 SGPKKMQSTMLALSV
+759 SGPKKMQSTILALSV

-804 IMELVAAES
+804 ITELVAAES
-813 ILSNQKGKNKASGFV
+813 ILSNQKGKNKASGFISL
-828 SLAFALLVLSGA
+828 SLALLILSGA

-846 MSLADIG
+846 MNLADIG

-885 MILLSTAILILSGA
+885 MILLSTAMLVLSGA
-899 LVVFGSMSLEAIG
+899 LVAFGSMSLEAIG
-912 KGLLAMGGS
+912 KGLIAMGGS

-943 AIVASSI
+943 ATVAASI

-961 SMPIENVGKSL
+961 SMSIENVGKSL

-1040 AGVAANAAVPGLL
+1040 AGIAANAAVPGLL
-1053 ALGGAVALLGAGVL
+1053 ALGGAIALLGMGVL
-1067 AAGAGLALLATALST
+1067 TAGAGLALLATALST

-1089 GISILILAIQSLI
+1089 GISILILAIRSLI
-1102 ATIPEFIKA
+1102 AIIPEFITA

-1117 MFMDVLTTSLGSII
+1117 MFMDVLTTNLESVI

-1181 LLSFLGGMRDN
+1181 LLSFLSGMRDN

-1203 VINFIEGIASKID
+1203 VINFIEGIASKIN
-1216 DIIDAGFDLLEA
+1216 DIVDAGFDLLEA
-1228 FIEGIEHGINDRMPD
+1228 FIEGIEHGINDRMPN

-1268 KALSAIGNVCA
+1268 KALSAIGSVCT

-1377 TNAQLSFGASANL
+1377 TNARLSFGASANL
-1390 NAISAGFNRLQ
+1390 NAISAGFNSIQNPLA
-1401 MQPITPPQNVTNN
+1401 TPPQSITNN

>member
-16 NKQFEAN
+16 NKQFETN

-33 LENKLNFKGAS
+33 LEAKLNFKGAS
-44 KALDELNTSA
+44 KALDELDASA
-54 NKVDLSHMGNA
+54 KNVDLSHMGNA
-65 VESIEVKFSA
+65 VDSIEVKFSA

-83 IDRIVNRAFDAGEK
+83 INRIVNKAFDAGEK

-135 NEQLN
+135 NEQLS

-191 QSASRAMYNFSQ
+191 ESASRAMYNFSQ

-235 AKELGRVSEAGEIL
+235 AKELGRVSETGEIL
-249 AITSD
+249 SITSSN
-254 QYSGD
+254 YSGD

-267 RSTLAAGWF
+267 RNTLAAGWF

-342 TLTSKEYELG
+342 ALTSKEYELG

-389 NYEEAKVVWTKLAED
+389 NYEEAKVIWTKLAED

-423 NEIYGGRTI
+423 NEIYDGRTI

-438 GAMDRLVDIIGLVKD
+438 GAMDRLIDVIGLVKD

-469 ITYEFRRFVESF
+469 ITYEFRRLVESF
-481 NVFEKDGETLTETGR
+481 NIFEKDGETLTETGR

-527 NGLGDLFDILTDGL
+527 NGVGGLFDILTDIL
-541 SNAGEW
+541 SDAGEW
-547 LYAFSQSL
+547 LYTFSQRL
-555 KESEGLTTII
+555 KESEGLTTIV

-574 VVDIP
+574 ITDVI
-579 KNVFSGFE
+579 KNVFSG
-587 NVFDIFGKKDF
+587 
-598 SGTKDLLGGFNSII
+598 I
-612 TSLSTKLEPLKNLLS
+612 TSLSTKFEPLKNTLS

-632 IVDFFKNL
+632 IVDFFKSF
-640 DLFKNLSFEKLVKN
+640 DLFQDLSFEKLVKN

-669 SLTGVTNGAGGFLKG
+669 SLTGMTNGAGGFLKG

-690 ALVDTIGDFSS
+690 ELVDTISDFSS
-701 KVKMDEV
+701 KVKMDEI

-738 AITMLFTEL
+738 AITILFTEL
-747 MAALKISEGFKS
+747 MVALKISEGFKS

-789 PIDSFQNAIIGITVL
+789 PIDSFQNAIVGITVL
-804 IMELVAAES
+804 ITELVAAES
-813 ILSNQKGKNKASGFV
+813 ILSNQKGKNKASGFISL
-828 SLAFALLVLSGA
+828 SLALLILSGA

-846 MSLADIG
+846 MDLADIG

-885 MILLSTAILILSGA
+885 MILLSTAMLILSGA
-899 LVVFGSMSLEAIG
+899 LVAFGSMSLEAIG
-912 KGLLAMGGS
+912 KGLIAMGGS

-943 AIVASSI
+943 AIVAASI
-950 VILSAGLAILG
+950 VILSSGLAILG

-980 EIVLASNMMKGAIGG
+980 EIVLASNMMKRAIGG

-1040 AGVAANAAVPGLL
+1040 AGIAANAAVPGLL
-1053 ALGGAVALLGAGVL
+1053 ALGGAVALLGVGVL
-1067 AAGAGLALLATALST
+1067 TAGAGLALLATALST

-1089 GISILILAIQSLI
+1089 GIAILILAIRSLI
-1102 ATIPEFIKA
+1102 AIIPEFIKA

-1117 MFMDVLTTSLGSII
+1117 MFMDVLATNLESVI

-1139 AVLTALIQNIPLFVE
+1139 AVLTALIENIPLFVE
-1154 FLDLLVNTVLAK
+1154 LLDLLVNTVLAK
-1166 LIEWTPTIVQAAFTM
+1166 LIEWTPTIVEAAFTM
-1181 LLSFLGGMRDN
+1181 LLSFLGGIRDN

-1203 VINFIEGIASKID
+1203 VINFIEGIASKIN
-1216 DIIDAGFDLLEA
+1216 DIVDAGFDLLEA

-1268 KALSAIGNVCA
+1268 KALSAIGSVCA

-1328 ENTMDSLRDSLSNIT
+1328 ENTMDSLRDSLSNIS

-1377 TNAQLSFGASANL
+1377 TNARLSFGASANL

-1414 YGQIIT
+1414 YGQLIT
-1420 YDQLATAVKEALNG
+1420 ADQLAAAVREALNG
-1434 AGVFMDGVRVGN
+1434 AGVYMDRHRVGN
-1446 LMTVQQ
+1446 LITIDQ
-1452 RRVAM
+1452 RRTSMSV
-1457 QKGT
+1457 GN

>member
-16 NKQFEAN
+16 NKQFETN

-33 LENKLNFKGAS
+33 LEAKLNFKGAS
-44 KALDELNTSA
+44 KALDELDASA
-54 NKVDLSHMGNA
+54 KNVDLSHMGNA

-83 IDRIVNRAFDAGEK
+83 INRIVNKAFDAGEQ
-97 LIKSLSIDQITAGW
+97 LIKNLSIDQITAGW

-135 NEQLN
+135 NEQLS

-153 TDMTNNVGKF
+153 TDMTSNVGKF

-191 QSASRAMYNFSQ
+191 ESASRAMYNFSQ

-235 AKELGRVSEAGEIL
+235 AKELGRVSETGEIL
-249 AITSD
+249 SITSSN
-254 QYSGD
+254 YSGD

-389 NYEEAKVVWTKLAED
+389 NYEEAKVIWTKLAED

-423 NEIYGGRTI
+423 NEIYDGRTI

-438 GAMDRLVDIIGLVKD
+438 GAMDRLIDVIGLVKD

-469 ITYEFRRFVESF
+469 ITYEFRRLVESF
-481 NVFEKDGETLTETGR
+481 NIFEKDGETLTETGR

-527 NGLGDLFDILTDGL
+527 NGVGGLFDILTDIL
-541 SNAGEW
+541 SDAGEW
-547 LYAFSQSL
+547 LYTFSQRL
-555 KESEGLTTII
+555 KESEGLTTIV

-574 VVDIP
+574 ITDVI
-579 KNVFSGFE
+579 KNVFSG
-587 NVFDIFGKKDF
+587 
-598 SGTKDLLGGFNSII
+598 I
-612 TSLSTKLEPLKNLLS
+612 TSLSTKFEPLKNTLS

-632 IVDFFKNL
+632 IVDFFKSF
-640 DLFKNLSFEKLVKN
+640 DLFQDLSFEKLVKN

-669 SLTGVTNGAGGFLKG
+669 SLTGMTNGAGGFLKG

-690 ALVDTIGDFSS
+690 ELVDTISDFSS
-701 KVKMDEV
+701 KVKMDEI

-738 AITMLFTEL
+738 AITILFTEL
-747 MAALKISEGFKS
+747 MVALKISEGFKS

-804 IMELVAAES
+804 ITELVAAES
-813 ILSNQKGKNKASGFV
+813 ILSNQKGKNKASGFI
-828 SLAFALLVLSGA
+828 SLALALLILSGA
-840 LKVIGS
+840 LKAIGS
-846 MSLADIG
+846 MNLADIG

-885 MILLSTAILILSGA
+885 MILLSTAMLILSGA

-912 KGLLAMGGS
+912 KGLIAMGGS

-972 LMLGGSLL
+972 LILGGSLL

-1040 AGVAANAAVPGLL
+1040 AGIAANAAVPGLL

-1067 AAGAGLALLATALST
+1067 TAGAGLALLATALST

-1089 GISILILAIQSLI
+1089 GISILILAIRSLI
-1102 ATIPEFIKA
+1102 AIIPEFIKA

-1117 MFMDVLTTSLGSII
+1117 MFMDVLTTHFESVI

-1216 DIIDAGFDLLEA
+1216 DIVDAGFDLLEA

-1268 KALSAIGNVCA
+1268 KALSAIGSVCA

-1328 ENTMDSLRDSLSNIT
+1328 ENTMDSLRDSLSNIS

-1377 TNAQLSFGASANL
+1377 TNARLSFGASANL
-1390 NAISAGFNRLQ
+1390 NAISSGFNSIKNPLA
-1401 MQPITPPQNVTNN
+1401 TPPQNVTNN

>member
-16 NKQFEAN
+16 NKQFETN

-33 LENKLNFKGAS
+33 LEAKLNFKGAS
-44 KALDELNTSA
+44 KALDELDASA
-54 NKVDLSHMGNA
+54 KNVDLSHMGNA

-83 IDRIVNRAFDAGEK
+83 INRIVNKAFDAGEK

-135 NEQLN
+135 NEQLS

-191 QSASRAMYNFSQ
+191 ESASRAMYNFSQ

-235 AKELGRVSEAGEIL
+235 AKELGRVSETGEIL
-249 AITSD
+249 SITSSN
-254 QYSGD
+254 YSGD

-389 NYEEAKVVWTKLAED
+389 NYEEAKVIWTKLAED

-423 NEIYGGRTI
+423 NEIYDGRTI

-438 GAMDRLVDIIGLVKD
+438 GAMDRLIDVIGLVKD

-469 ITYEFRRFVESF
+469 ITYEFRRLVESF
-481 NVFEKDGETLTETGR
+481 NIFEKDGETLTETGR

-527 NGLGDLFDILTDGL
+527 NGVGGLFDILTDIL
-541 SNAGEW
+541 SDAGEW
-547 LYAFSQSL
+547 LYTFSQRL
-555 KESEGLTTII
+555 KESEGLTMIV

-574 VVDIP
+574 ITDVI
-579 KNVFSGFE
+579 KNVFSG
-587 NVFDIFGKKDF
+587 
-598 SGTKDLLGGFNSII
+598 I
-612 TSLSTKLEPLKNLLS
+612 TSLSTKFEPLKNTLS

-632 IVDFFKNL
+632 IVDFFKSF
-640 DLFKNLSFEKLVKN
+640 DLFQDLSFEKLVKN

-669 SLTGVTNGAGGFLKG
+669 SLTGMTNGAGGFLKG

-690 ALVDTIGDFSS
+690 ELVDTISDFSS
-701 KVKMDEV
+701 KVKMDEI

-738 AITMLFTEL
+738 AITILFTEL
-747 MAALKISEGFKS
+747 MVALKISEGFKS
-759 SGPKKMQSTMLALSV
+759 SGPKKIQSTMLALSV
-774 SLLLMASALKIISSI
+774 SLLLMASALKMISSI

-804 IMELVAAES
+804 ITELVAAES
-813 ILSNQKGKNKASGFV
+813 ILSNQKGKNKASGFI
-828 SLAFALLVLSGA
+828 SLALALLILSGA

-846 MSLADIG
+846 MNLADVG

-885 MILLSTAILILSGA
+885 MILLSTAMLILSGA

-912 KGLLAMGGS
+912 KGLIAMGGS

-943 AIVASSI
+943 ATVAASI

-980 EIVLASNMMKGAIGG
+980 EIVLASNMMKRAIGG

-1040 AGVAANAAVPGLL
+1040 AGIAANAAVPGLL
-1053 ALGGAVALLGAGVL
+1053 ALGGAVTLLGVGVL
-1067 AAGAGLALLATALST
+1067 TAGAGLALLATALST

-1089 GISILILAIQSLI
+1089 GIAILILAIKSLI
-1102 ATIPEFIKA
+1102 AFIPEFIKA
-1111 LGEGFI
+1111 LGDGFI
-1117 MFMDVLTTSLGSII
+1117 AFMEAMTASLGSII
-1131 TFLSSAVS
+1131 DFLSSAVQ
-1139 AVLTALIQNIPLFVE
+1139 AVLTALIENIPLFVE

-1166 LIEWTPTIVQAAFTM
+1166 LIEWTPTIVEAAFTM

-1197 ETAIDI
+1197 ETAIGI

-1216 DIIDAGFDLLEA
+1216 DIVDAGFDLLEA
-1228 FIEGIEHGINDRMPD
+1228 FVEGIEHGINDRMPN

-1268 KALSAIGNVCA
+1268 KALSAIGSVCA

-1328 ENTMDSLRDSLSNIT
+1328 ENTMDSLRDSLSNIS

-1377 TNAQLSFGASANL
+1377 TNARLSFGASANL
-1390 NAISAGFNRLQ
+1390 NAISAGFNHLQ
-1401 MQPITPPQNVTNN
+1401 AQPITPPQNVTNN

>member
-16 NKQFEAN
+16 NKQFETN

-33 LENKLNFKGAS
+33 LEAKLNFKGAG
-44 KALDELNTSA
+44 KALDELDASA
-54 NKVDLSHMGNA
+54 KNVDLSHMGNA

-83 IDRIVNRAFDAGEK
+83 INRIVNKAFDAGEQ
-97 LIKSLSIDQITAGW
+97 LIKNLSIDQITAGW

-135 NEQLN
+135 NEQLS

-153 TDMTNNVGKF
+153 TDMTSNVGKF

-191 QSASRAMYNFSQ
+191 ESASRAMYNFSQ

-235 AKELGRVSEAGEIL
+235 AKELGRVSETGEIL
-249 AITSD
+249 SITSSN
-254 QYSGD
+254 YSGD
-259 EFVNFSNF
+259 DFVNFSNF

-389 NYEEAKVVWTKLAED
+389 NYEEAKVIWTKLAED

-423 NEIYGGRTI
+423 NEIYDGRTI

-438 GAMDRLVDIIGLVKD
+438 GAMDRLIDVIGLVKD

-469 ITYEFRRFVESF
+469 ITYEFRRLVESF
-481 NVFEKDGETLTETGR
+481 NIFEKDGETLTETGR

-527 NGLGDLFDILTDGL
+527 NGVGGLFDILTDIL
-541 SNAGEW
+541 SDAGEW
-547 LYAFSQSL
+547 LYTFSQRL
-555 KESEGLTTII
+555 KESEGLTTIV

-574 VVDIP
+574 ITDVI
-579 KNVFSGFE
+579 KNVFSG
-587 NVFDIFGKKDF
+587 
-598 SGTKDLLGGFNSII
+598 I
-612 TSLSTKLEPLKNLLS
+612 TSLSTKFEPLKNTLS

-632 IVDFFKNL
+632 IVDFFKSF
-640 DLFKNLSFEKLVKN
+640 DLFQDLSFEKLVKN

-690 ALVDTIGDFSS
+690 ELVDTISDFSS

-738 AITMLFTEL
+738 AITILFTEL
-747 MAALKISEGFKS
+747 MVALKISEGFKS
-759 SGPKKMQSTMLALSV
+759 SGPKKLQSTILALSV

-804 IMELVAAES
+804 ITELVAAES
-813 ILSNQKGKNKASGFV
+813 ILSNQKGKNKASGFI
-828 SLAFALLVLSGA
+828 SLALALLILSGA

-846 MSLADIG
+846 MNLADIG

-885 MILLSTAILILSGA
+885 MILLSTAMLILSGA

-912 KGLLAMGGS
+912 KGLIAMGGS

-943 AIVASSI
+943 AIVAASI
-950 VILSAGLAILG
+950 VILSSGLAILG

-980 EIVLASNMMKGAIGG
+980 EIVLASNMMKRAIGG

-1004 ALALLVPQLLLLG
+1004 SLALLVPQLLLLG

-1040 AGVAANAAVPGLL
+1040 AGIAANAAVPGLL
-1053 ALGGAVALLGAGVL
+1053 ALGGAVALLGVGVFT
-1067 AAGAGLALLATALST
+1067 AGAGLALLATALST
-1082 FAVTGPA
+1082 FAITGPA
-1089 GISILILAIQSLI
+1089 GIAILILAIRSLI

-1117 MFMDVLTTSLGSII
+1117 MFMDVLTTNLENVI

-1216 DIIDAGFDLLEA
+1216 DIVDAGFDLLEA
-1228 FIEGIEHGINDRMPD
+1228 FIEGIEHGINDRMPN

-1268 KALSAIGNVCA
+1268 KALSAIGSVCA

-1328 ENTMDSLRDSLSNIT
+1328 ENTMDSLRDSLSNIS

-1377 TNAQLSFGASANL
+1377 TNARLSFGASANL
-1390 NAISAGFNRLQ
+1390 NAISSGFNSIQ
-1401 MQPITPPQNVTNN
+1401 NPFATPPQNVTNN

>member
-16 NKQFEAN
+16 NKQFETN

-33 LENKLNFKGAS
+33 LEAKLNFKGAG
-44 KALDELNTSA
+44 KALEELDASA
-54 NKVDLSHMGNA
+54 KNVDLSHMGNA

-83 IDRIVNRAFDAGEK
+83 INRIVNKAFDAGEQ
-97 LIKSLSIDQITAGW
+97 LIKNLSIDQITAGW

-135 NEQLN
+135 NEQLS

-153 TDMTNNVGKF
+153 TDMTSNVGKF

-191 QSASRAMYNFSQ
+191 ESASRAMYNFSQ

-235 AKELGRVSEAGEIL
+235 AKELGRVSETGEIL
-249 AITSD
+249 SITSSN
-254 QYSGD
+254 YSGD
-259 EFVNFSNF
+259 DFVNFSNF
-267 RSTLAAGWF
+267 RNTLAAGWF

-389 NYEEAKVVWTKLAED
+389 NYEEAKVIWTKLAED

-423 NEIYGGRTI
+423 NEIYDGRTI

-438 GAMDRLVDIIGLVKD
+438 GAMDRLIDVIGLVKD

-469 ITYEFRRFVESF
+469 ITYEFRRLVESF
-481 NVFEKDGETLTETGR
+481 NIFEKDGETLTETGR

-527 NGLGDLFDILTDGL
+527 NGVGGLFDILTDIL
-541 SNAGEW
+541 SDAGEW
-547 LYAFSQSL
+547 LYTFSQRL
-555 KESEGLTTII
+555 KESEGLTTIV

-574 VVDIP
+574 IADVI
-579 KNVFSGFE
+579 KNVFSG
-587 NVFDIFGKKDF
+587 
-598 SGTKDLLGGFNSII
+598 I
-612 TSLSTKLEPLKNLLS
+612 TSLSTKFEPLKNTLS

-632 IVDFFKNL
+632 IVDFFKSF
-640 DLFKNLSFEKLVKN
+640 DLFQDLSFEKLVKN

-669 SLTGVTNGAGGFLKG
+669 SLTGMTNGAGGFLKG

-690 ALVDTIGDFSS
+690 ELVDTISDFSS
-701 KVKMDEV
+701 KVKMDEI

-738 AITMLFTEL
+738 AITILFTEL
-747 MAALKISEGFKS
+747 MVALKISEGFKS
-759 SGPKKMQSTMLALSV
+759 SGPKKMQSTILALSV

-804 IMELVAAES
+804 ITELVAAES
-813 ILSNQKGKNKASGFV
+813 ILSNQKGKNKASGFI
-828 SLAFALLVLSGA
+828 SLALALLILSGA

-846 MSLADIG
+846 MDLADIG

-885 MILLSTAILILSGA
+885 MILLSTAMLILSGA
-899 LVVFGSMSLEAIG
+899 LVAFGSMSLEAIG
-912 KGLLAMGGS
+912 KGLIAMGGS

-943 AIVASSI
+943 ATVAASI

-980 EIVLASNMMKGAIGG
+980 EIVLASNMMKRAIGG

-1040 AGVAANAAVPGLL
+1040 AGIAANAAVPGLL
-1053 ALGGAVALLGAGVL
+1053 ALGGAVALLGVGVL
-1067 AAGAGLALLATALST
+1067 TAGAGLALLATALST

-1089 GISILILAIQSLI
+1089 GIAILILAIKSLI
-1102 ATIPEFIKA
+1102 AFIPEFIKA
-1111 LGEGFI
+1111 LGDGFI
-1117 MFMDVLTTSLGSII
+1117 AFMEAMTASLGSII
-1131 TFLSSAVS
+1131 DFLSSAVQ
-1139 AVLTALIQNIPLFVE
+1139 AVLTALIENIPLFVE

-1166 LIEWTPTIVQAAFTM
+1166 LIEWTPTIVEAAFTM
-1181 LLSFLGGMRDN
+1181 LLSFLSGMRDN

-1216 DIIDAGFDLLEA
+1216 DIVDAGFDLLEA
-1228 FIEGIEHGINDRMPD
+1228 FIEGIEHGINDRMPN

-1268 KALSAIGNVCA
+1268 KALSAIGSVCA

-1328 ENTMDSLRDSLSNIT
+1328 ENTMDSLRDSLSNIS

-1365 QNGAKSINGIID
+1365 QNGAKSINGIIG
-1377 TNAQLSFGASANL
+1377 TNARLSFGASANL
-1390 NAISAGFNRLQ
+1390 NAISSGFNSIQNPLT
-1401 MQPITPPQNVTNN
+1401 TPPQNVTNN

>member
-16 NKQFEAN
+16 NKQFETN

-33 LENKLNFKGAS
+33 LEAKLNFKGAS
-44 KALDELNTSA
+44 KALDELDASA
-54 NKVDLSHMGNA
+54 KNVDLSHMGNA

-83 IDRIVNRAFDAGEK
+83 INRIVNKAFDAGEK

-135 NEQLN
+135 NEQLS

-153 TDMTNNVGKF
+153 TDMTSNVGKF

-191 QSASRAMYNFSQ
+191 ESASRAMYNFSQ

-235 AKELGRVSEAGEIL
+235 AKELGRVSETGEIL
-249 AITSD
+249 SITSSN
-254 QYSGD
+254 YSGD

-389 NYEEAKVVWTKLAED
+389 NYEEAKVIWTKLAED

-423 NEIYGGRTI
+423 NEIYDGRTI

-438 GAMDRLVDIIGLVKD
+438 GAMDRLIDVIGLVRD

-469 ITYEFRRFVESF
+469 ITYEFRRLVESF
-481 NVFEKDGETLTETGR
+481 NIFEKDGETLTETGR

-527 NGLGDLFDILTDGL
+527 NGVGGLFDILTDIL
-541 SNAGEW
+541 SDAGEW
-547 LYAFSQSL
+547 LYTFSQRL
-555 KESEGLTTII
+555 KESEGLTTIV

-574 VVDIP
+574 ITDVT
-579 KNVFSGFE
+579 KNVFSG
-587 NVFDIFGKKDF
+587 
-598 SGTKDLLGGFNSII
+598 I
-612 TSLSTKLEPLKNLLS
+612 TSLSTKFEPLKNTLS

-632 IVDFFKNL
+632 IMDFFKSF
-640 DLFKNLSFEKLVKN
+640 DLFQDLSFEKLVKN

-669 SLTGVTNGAGGFLKG
+669 SLTGMTNGAGGFLKG

-690 ALVDTIGDFSS
+690 ELVDTISDFSS
-701 KVKMDEV
+701 KVKMDEI

-738 AITMLFTEL
+738 AITMLFAEL
-747 MAALKISEGFKS
+747 MVALKISEGFKS

-774 SLLLMASALKIISSI
+774 SLLLMASALKTISSI

-804 IMELVAAES
+804 ITELVAAES
-813 ILSNQKGKNKASGFV
+813 ILSNQKGKNKASGFI
-828 SLAFALLVLSGA
+828 SLALALLVLSGA

-846 MSLADIG
+846 MNLADIG

-1017 TMKAGNIAAALITLG
+1017 TMKTGNIAAALITLG

-1040 AGVAANAAVPGLL
+1040 AGIAANAAVPGLL
-1053 ALGGAVALLGAGVL
+1053 ALGGAVALLGVGVL
-1067 AAGAGLALLATALST
+1067 TAGAGLALLATALST

-1089 GISILILAIQSLI
+1089 GISILILAIRSLI
-1102 ATIPEFIKA
+1102 AIIPEFITA

-1117 MFMDVLTTSLGSII
+1117 MFMDVLTTNLESVI

-1216 DIIDAGFDLLEA
+1216 DIVDAGFDLLEA
-1228 FIEGIEHGINDRMPD
+1228 FIEGIEHGINDRMPN

-1268 KALSAIGNVCA
+1268 KALSAIGSVCT

-1328 ENTMDSLRDSLSNIT
+1328 ENTMDSLRDSLSNIS

-1390 NAISAGFNRLQ
+1390 NAISAGFNHLQ
-1401 MQPITPPQNVTNN
+1401 MQSITPPQNVTNN

>member
-16 NKQFEAN
+16 NKQFETN

-33 LENKLNFKGAS
+33 LEAKLNFKGAS
-44 KALDELNTSA
+44 KALDELDASA
-54 NKVDLSHMGNA
+54 KNVDLSHMGNA

-83 IDRIVNRAFDAGEK
+83 INRIVNKAFDAGEQ
-97 LIKSLSIDQITAGW
+97 LIKNLSIDQITAGW

-135 NEQLN
+135 NEQLS

-191 QSASRAMYNFSQ
+191 ESASRAMYNFSQ

-235 AKELGRVSEAGEIL
+235 AKELGRVSETGEIL
-249 AITSD
+249 SITSSN
-254 QYSGD
+254 YSGD

-389 NYEEAKVVWTKLAED
+389 NYEEAKVIWTKLAED

-423 NEIYGGRTI
+423 NEIYDGRTI

-438 GAMDRLVDIIGLVKD
+438 GAMDRLIDVIGLVKD

-469 ITYEFRRFVESF
+469 ITYEFRRLVESF
-481 NVFEKDGETLTETGR
+481 NIFEKDGETLTETGR

-527 NGLGDLFDILTDGL
+527 NGVGGLFDILTDIL
-541 SNAGEW
+541 SDAGEW
-547 LYAFSQSL
+547 LYTFSQRL
-555 KESEGLTTII
+555 KESEGLTTIV

-574 VVDIP
+574 ITDVI
-579 KNVFSGFE
+579 KNVFSG
-587 NVFDIFGKKDF
+587 
-598 SGTKDLLGGFNSII
+598 I
-612 TSLSTKLEPLKNLLS
+612 TSLSTKFEPLKNTLS

-632 IVDFFKNL
+632 IVDFFKSF
-640 DLFKNLSFEKLVKN
+640 DLFQDLSFEKLVKN

-669 SLTGVTNGAGGFLKG
+669 SLTGMTNGAGGFLKG

-690 ALVDTIGDFSS
+690 ELVDTISDFSS
-701 KVKMDEV
+701 KVKMDEI

-738 AITMLFTEL
+738 AITILFTEL
-747 MAALKISEGFKS
+747 MVALKISEGFKS
-759 SGPKKMQSTMLALSV
+759 SGPKKMQSTILALSV

-789 PIDSFQNAIIGITVL
+789 PIDSFQNAIVGITVL
-804 IMELVAAES
+804 ITELVAAES
-813 ILSNQKGKNKASGFV
+813 ILSNQKGKNKASGFISL
-828 SLAFALLVLSGA
+828 SLALLILSGA

-846 MSLADIG
+846 MNLADIG

-885 MILLSTAILILSGA
+885 MILLSTAMLILSGA

-912 KGLLAMGGS
+912 KGLIAMGGS

-943 AIVASSI
+943 ATVAASI

-980 EIVLASNMMKGAIGG
+980 EIVLASNMMKRAIGG

-1004 ALALLVPQLLLLG
+1004 ALALLVPQLILLG

-1040 AGVAANAAVPGLL
+1040 AGIAANAAVPGLL
-1053 ALGGAVALLGAGVL
+1053 ALGGAIALLGVGVL
-1067 AAGAGLALLATALST
+1067 TAGAGLALLATALST

-1089 GISILILAIQSLI
+1089 GIAILILAIKSLI
-1102 ATIPEFIKA
+1102 AFIPEFIKA
-1111 LGEGFI
+1111 LGDGFI
-1117 MFMDVLTTSLGSII
+1117 AFMEAMTASLGSII
-1131 TFLSSAVS
+1131 DFLSSAVQ
-1139 AVLTALIQNIPLFVE
+1139 AVLTALIENIPLFVE

-1166 LIEWTPTIVQAAFTM
+1166 LIEWTPTIVEAAFTM
-1181 LLSFLGGMRDN
+1181 LLSFLSGMRDN

-1216 DIIDAGFDLLEA
+1216 DIVDAGFDLLEA
-1228 FIEGIEHGINDRMPD
+1228 FIEGIEHGINDRMPN

-1268 KALSAIGNVCA
+1268 KALSAIGSVCA

-1328 ENTMDSLRDSLSNIT
+1328 ENTMDSLRDSLSNIS

-1354 TITPVLDLSEI
+1354 TITPILDLSEI

-1377 TNAQLSFGASANL
+1377 TNARLSFGASANL
-1390 NAISAGFNRLQ
+1390 NAISSGFNSIKN
-1401 MQPITPPQNVTNN
+1401 PFATPPQNVTNN

-1420 YDQLATAVKEALNG
+1420 YDQLATAVKEALDG
-1434 AGVFMDGVRVGN
+1434 AGVFMDGGRLGN

>member
-16 NKQFEAN
+16 NKQFETN

-33 LENKLNFKGAS
+33 LEAKLNFKGAS
-44 KALDELNTSA
+44 KALDELDASA
-54 NKVDLSHMGNA
+54 KNVDLSHMGNA

-83 IDRIVNRAFDAGEK
+83 INRIVNKAFDAGEQ
-97 LIKSLSIDQITAGW
+97 LIKNLSIDQITAGW

-135 NEQLN
+135 NEQLS

-153 TDMTNNVGKF
+153 TDMTSNVGKF

-191 QSASRAMYNFSQ
+191 ESASRAMYNFSQ

-235 AKELGRVSEAGEIL
+235 AKELGRVSETGEIL
-249 AITSD
+249 SITSSN
-254 QYSGD
+254 YSGD

-389 NYEEAKVVWTKLAED
+389 NYEEAKVIWTKLAED

-423 NEIYGGRTI
+423 NEIYDGRTI

-438 GAMDRLVDIIGLVKD
+438 GAMDRLIDVIGLVKD

-469 ITYEFRRFVESF
+469 ITYEFRRLVESF
-481 NVFEKDGETLTETGR
+481 NIFEKDGETLTETGR

-516 TSLWDAIKPLR
+516 TSLWNAIKPLR
-527 NGLGDLFDILTDGL
+527 NGVGGLFDILTDIL
-541 SNAGEW
+541 SDAGEW
-547 LYAFSQSL
+547 LYTFSQRL
-555 KESEGLTTII
+555 KESEGLTTIV

-574 VVDIP
+574 ITDVI
-579 KNVFSGFE
+579 KNVFSG
-587 NVFDIFGKKDF
+587 
-598 SGTKDLLGGFNSII
+598 I
-612 TSLSTKLEPLKNLLS
+612 TSLSTKFEPLKNTLS

-632 IVDFFKNL
+632 IVDFFKSF
-640 DLFKNLSFEKLVKN
+640 DLFQDLSFEKLVKN

-669 SLTGVTNGAGGFLKG
+669 SLTGMTNGAGGFLKG

-690 ALVDTIGDFSS
+690 ELVDTISDFSS

-738 AITMLFTEL
+738 AITILFTEL
-747 MAALKISEGFKS
+747 MVALKISEGFKS

-774 SLLLMASALKIISSI
+774 SLLLMASALKTISSI

-804 IMELVAAES
+804 ITELVAAES
-813 ILSNQKGKNKASGFV
+813 ILSNQKGKNKASGFI
-828 SLAFALLVLSGA
+828 SLALALLILSGA

-846 MSLADIG
+846 MDLADIG

-885 MILLSTAILILSGA
+885 MILLSTAMLILSGA
-899 LVVFGSMSLEAIG
+899 LVAFGSMSLEAIG
-912 KGLLAMGGS
+912 KGLIAMGGS

-943 AIVASSI
+943 ATVAASI

-1053 ALGGAVALLGAGVL
+1053 ALGGAVALLGVGVL
-1067 AAGAGLALLATALST
+1067 TAGAGLALLATALST

-1089 GISILILAIQSLI
+1089 GISILILAIRSLI
-1102 ATIPEFIKA
+1102 AIIPEFIKA

-1117 MFMDVLTTSLGSII
+1117 MFMDVLTTNFESVM

-1268 KALSAIGNVCA
+1268 KALSAIGSVCA

-1328 ENTMDSLRDSLSNIT
+1328 ENTMDSLRDSLSNIS

-1377 TNAQLSFGASANL
+1377 TNARLSFGASANL
-1390 NAISAGFNRLQ
+1390 NAISSGFNSIQ
-1401 MQPITPPQNVTNN
+1401 NPFATPPQNVTNN

>member
-16 NKQFEAN
+16 NKQFETN

-33 LENKLNFKGAS
+33 LEAKLNFKGAS
-44 KALDELNTSA
+44 KALDELDASA
-54 NKVDLSHMGNA
+54 KNVDLSHMGNA

-83 IDRIVNRAFDAGEK
+83 INRIVNKAFDAGEK

-135 NEQLN
+135 NEQLS

-191 QSASRAMYNFSQ
+191 ESASRAMYNFSQ

-249 AITSD
+249 SITSSN
-254 QYSGD
+254 YSGD
-259 EFVNFSNF
+259 DFVNFSNF
-267 RSTLAAGWF
+267 RNTLAAGWF

-389 NYEEAKVVWTKLAED
+389 NYEEAKVIWTKLAED

-412 GENRNALLDEW
+412 GEDRNALLDEW
-423 NEIYGGRTI
+423 NEIYDGRTI

-438 GAMDRLVDIIGLVKD
+438 GAMDRLIDIIGLVKD

-469 ITYEFRRFVESF
+469 ITYEFRRLVESF
-481 NVFEKDGETLTETGR
+481 NIFEKDGETLTETGR

-516 TSLWDAIKPLR
+516 SSLWDAIKPLR
-527 NGLGDLFDILTDGL
+527 NGVGGLFDVLTDGL
-541 SNAGEW
+541 SDTGEW

-555 KESEGLTTII
+555 KESEGLTTIV

-574 VVDIP
+574 VVDVL
-579 KNVFSGFE
+579 KNV
-587 NVFDIFGKKDF
+587 F
-598 SGTKDLLGGFNSII
+598 SGTKDLLGGFDGII
-612 TSLSTKLEPLKNLLS
+612 TSLSTKLEPLKNILS

-632 IVDFFKNL
+632 IADFFKSF
-640 DLFKNLSFEKLVKN
+640 DLFQDLSFEKLVKN

-669 SLTGVTNGAGGFLKG
+669 SLTGVTNDAGGFLKG

-690 ALVDTIGDFSS
+690 ELVDTISGFSS

-708 KSIAVSIGI
+708 KSIAISIGI

-724 LSSIEPEKMLSSVS
+724 LSSIEPKKMLSSVS

-774 SLLLMASALKIISSI
+774 SLLLMASALKIVSSI

-813 ILSNQKGKNKASGFV
+813 ILSNQKGKNKASGFI
-828 SLAFALLVLSGA
+828 SLALALLILSGA

-846 MSLADIG
+846 MDLADIG
-853 KGLLGIGVS
+853 KGLLAIGVS
-862 LGLFLGFIKLLP
+862 LGLFVGFVALLP
-874 DKKSIVGIGAG
+874 EDKKLIGIGAG
-885 MILLSTAILILSGA
+885 ILLLCTGLIALAGA
-899 LVVFGSMSLEAIG
+899 LTILGNLSWESIG
-912 KGLLAMGGS
+912 KGLLALGGS

-928 VKLLPKDLLLIGAGL
+928 VALLPNNLILIGAGL
-943 AIVASSI
+943 TVVAMAIT
-950 VILSAGLAILG
+950 ILSAGLAVLG
-961 SMPIENVGKSL
+961 TMSIESVGKSL
-972 LMLGGSLL
+972 LVLAGSLL
-980 EIVLASNMMKGAIGG
+980 AISAASILMKGAIGG
-995 AAAITIVAL
+995 AAAITVVSL
-1004 ALALLVPQLLLLG
+1004 ALSLLIPQLLLLG
-1017 TMKAGNIAAALITLG
+1017 TMKAGNIASALITLG
-1032 GALAIVVA
+1032 GSLAIVVA
-1040 AGVAANAAVPGLL
+1040 AGLAANVAVPGLL
-1053 ALGGAVALLGAGVL
+1053 ALSGAVALLGVGVL
-1067 AAGAGLALLATALST
+1067 TAGTGLALFATALST

-1089 GISILILAIQSLI
+1089 GIAILILAIKSLI
-1102 ATIPEFIKA
+1102 AFIPEFIKA
-1111 LGEGFI
+1111 LGDGFI
-1117 MFMDVLTTSLGSII
+1117 AFMEAMTASLGSII
-1131 TFLSSAVS
+1131 EFLSSAVQ
-1139 AVLTALIQNIPLFVE
+1139 AILTALIENIPLFVE

-1166 LIEWTPTIVQAAFTM
+1166 LIEWTPTIVEAAFTM

-1216 DIIDAGFDLLEA
+1216 DIVDAGFDLLEA

-1268 KALSAIGNVCA
+1268 KALSAIGDVCK

-1328 ENTMDSLRDSLSNIT
+1328 ENTMDSLRDSLSNIA

-1354 TITPVLDLSEI
+1354 TITPILDLSEI

-1377 TNAQLSFGASANL
+1377 TNGRLSFGASANL
-1390 NAISAGFNRLQ
+1390 RAISSGFNSIQ
-1401 MQPITPPQNVTNN
+1401 NPFATPPQSITNN

>member
-16 NKQFEAN
+16 NKQFETN

-33 LENKLNFKGAS
+33 LEAKLNFKGAS
-44 KALDELNTSA
+44 KALDELDASA
-54 NKVDLSHMGNA
+54 KNVDLSHMGNA

-83 IDRIVNRAFDAGEK
+83 INRIVNKAFDAGEQ
-97 LIKSLSIDQITAGW
+97 LIKNLSIDQITAGW

-135 NEQLN
+135 NEQLS

-153 TDMTNNVGKF
+153 TDMTSNVGKF

-191 QSASRAMYNFSQ
+191 ESASRAMYNFSQ

-235 AKELGRVSEAGEIL
+235 AKELGRVSETGEIL
-249 AITSD
+249 SITSSN
-254 QYSGD
+254 YSGD

-389 NYEEAKVVWTKLAED
+389 NYEEAKVIWTKLAED

-412 GENRNALLDEW
+412 GEDRNALLDEW
-423 NEIYGGRTI
+423 NEIYDGRTI

-438 GAMDRLVDIIGLVKD
+438 GAMDRLIDVIGLVKD

-469 ITYEFRRFVESF
+469 ITYEFRRLVESF
-481 NVFEKDGETLTETGR
+481 NIFEKDGETLTETGR

-527 NGLGDLFDILTDGL
+527 NGVGGLFDILTDIL
-541 SNAGEW
+541 SDAGEW
-547 LYAFSQSL
+547 LYTFSQRL

-574 VVDIP
+574 ITDVI
-579 KNVFSGFE
+579 KNVFSG
-587 NVFDIFGKKDF
+587 
-598 SGTKDLLGGFNSII
+598 I
-612 TSLSTKLEPLKNLLS
+612 TSLSTKFEPLKNTLS

-632 IVDFFKNL
+632 IVDFFKSF
-640 DLFKNLSFEKLVKN
+640 DLFQDLSFEKLVKN

-669 SLTGVTNGAGGFLKG
+669 SLTGMTNGAGGFLKG

-690 ALVDTIGDFSS
+690 ELVDTISDFSS
-701 KVKMDEV
+701 KVKMDEI

-738 AITMLFTEL
+738 AITILFTEL
-747 MAALKISEGFKS
+747 MVALKISEGFKS
-759 SGPKKMQSTMLALSV
+759 SGPKKMQSTILALSV

-804 IMELVAAES
+804 ITELVAAES
-813 ILSNQKGKNKASGFV
+813 ILSNQKGKNKASGFISL
-828 SLAFALLVLSGA
+828 SLALLILSGA

-846 MSLADIG
+846 MNLADIG

-885 MILLSTAILILSGA
+885 MILLSTAMLILSGA
-899 LVVFGSMSLEAIG
+899 LVAFGSMSLEAIG
-912 KGLLAMGGS
+912 KGLIAMGGS

-943 AIVASSI
+943 ATVAASI

-961 SMPIENVGKSL
+961 SMSIENVGKSL

-1040 AGVAANAAVPGLL
+1040 AGIAANAAVPGLL
-1053 ALGGAVALLGAGVL
+1053 ALGGAIALLGMGVL
-1067 AAGAGLALLATALST
+1067 TAGAGLALLATALST

-1089 GISILILAIQSLI
+1089 GISILILAIRSLI
-1102 ATIPEFIKA
+1102 AIIPEFITA

-1117 MFMDVLTTSLGSII
+1117 MFMDVLTTNLESVI

-1181 LLSFLGGMRDN
+1181 LLSFLSGMRDN

-1203 VINFIEGIASKID
+1203 VINFIEGIASKIN
-1216 DIIDAGFDLLEA
+1216 DIVDAGFDLLEA
-1228 FIEGIEHGINDRMPD
+1228 FIEGIEHGINDRMPN

-1268 KALSAIGNVCA
+1268 KALSAIGSVCT

-1287 IFDSHSPSKEFEKIG
+1287 IFDSHSPSKEFERIG

-1377 TNAQLSFGASANL
+1377 TNARLSFGASANL
-1390 NAISAGFNRLQ
+1390 NAISSGFNSIQNPLA
-1401 MQPITPPQNVTNN
+1401 TPPQNVTNN

>member
-16 NKQFEAN
+16 NKQFETN

-33 LENKLNFKGAS
+33 LEAKLNFKGAG
-44 KALDELNTSA
+44 KALDELDASA
-54 NKVDLSHMGNA
+54 KNVDLSHMGNA
-65 VESIEVKFSA
+65 VDTIEVKFSA

-83 IDRIVNRAFDAGEK
+83 IDRIVNRAFDAGER
-97 LIKSLSIDQITAGW
+97 LVKSLSIDQITAGW
-111 TKYADKTTAV
+111 SKYADKTTAV

-135 NEQLN
+135 NEQLS

-249 AITSD
+249 SITSSN
-254 QYSGD
+254 YSGD

-267 RSTLAAGWF
+267 RNTLAAGWF

-389 NYEEAKVVWTKLAED
+389 NYEEAKVIWTKLAED

-412 GENRNALLDEW
+412 GEDRNALLDEW
-423 NEIYGGRTI
+423 NEIYDGRTI

-438 GAMDRLVDIIGLVKD
+438 GAMDRLIDIIGLVKD

-469 ITYEFRRFVESF
+469 ITYEFRRLVESF
-481 NVFEKDGETLTETGR
+481 NIFEKDGETLTETGR

-516 TSLWDAIKPLR
+516 SSLWDAIKPLR
-527 NGLGDLFDILTDGL
+527 NGVGGLFDVLTDGL
-541 SNAGEW
+541 SDAGEW

-555 KESEGLTTII
+555 KESEGLTTIV

-574 VVDIP
+574 VVDVL
-579 KNVFSGFE
+579 KNV
-587 NVFDIFGKKDF
+587 F
-598 SGTKDLLGGFNSII
+598 SGTKDLLGGFDGII
-612 TSLSTKLEPLKNLLS
+612 TSLSTKLEPLKNILR
-627 SAKDA
+627 SAKNA
-632 IVDFFKNL
+632 IADFFKSF
-640 DLFKNLSFEKLVKN
+640 DLFQDLSFEKLVKN

-669 SLTGVTNGAGGFLKG
+669 SLTGVTNDAGGFLKG

-690 ALVDTIGDFSS
+690 ELVDTISGFSS

-708 KSIAVSIGI
+708 KSIAISIGI

-789 PIDSFQNAIIGITVL
+789 PVDSFQNAIIGITVL

-813 ILSNQKGKNKASGFV
+813 ILSNQKGKNKASGFI
-828 SLAFALLVLSGA
+828 SLALALLILSGA

-846 MSLADIG
+846 MDLADIG

-874 DKKSIVGIGAG
+874 DKKSIMGIGAG

-1040 AGVAANAAVPGLL
+1040 AGVAANTAVPGLL

-1089 GISILILAIQSLI
+1089 GISILILAIRSLI
-1102 ATIPEFIKA
+1102 AMIPEFIKA

-1117 MFMDVLTTSLGSII
+1117 MFMDVLTTSLGSVI

-1139 AVLTALIQNIPLFVE
+1139 AVLTALIQNIPLFIE

-1166 LIEWTPTIVQAAFTM
+1166 LIEWTPTIVEAAFTM

-1216 DIIDAGFDLLEA
+1216 DIVDAGFDLLEA

-1302 RWNDEGLAQGLLKY
+1302 RWNDEGLAYGLLKY

-1328 ENTMDSLRDSLSNIT
+1328 ENTMDSLRDSLSNIA

-1390 NAISAGFNRLQ
+1390 RAISYGFDRLQ
-1401 MQPITPPQNVTNN
+1401 TQPITPPQSITNN

>member
-16 NKQFEAN
+16 NKQFETN

-33 LENKLNFKGAS
+33 LEAKLNFKGAS
-44 KALDELNTSA
+44 KALDELDASA
-54 NKVDLSHMGNA
+54 KNVDLSHMGNA

-83 IDRIVNRAFDAGEK
+83 INRIVNKAFDAGEK

-135 NEQLN
+135 NEQLS

-153 TDMTNNVGKF
+153 TDMTSNVGKF

-191 QSASRAMYNFSQ
+191 ESASRAMYNFSQ

-235 AKELGRVSEAGEIL
+235 AKELGRVSETGEIL
-249 AITSD
+249 SITSSN
-254 QYSGD
+254 YSGD
-259 EFVNFSNF
+259 DFVNFSNF
-267 RSTLAAGWF
+267 RNTLAAGWF

-389 NYEEAKVVWTKLAED
+389 NYEEAKVIWTKLAED

-423 NEIYGGRTI
+423 NEIYDGRTI

-438 GAMDRLVDIIGLVKD
+438 GAMDRLIDVIGLVKD

-469 ITYEFRRFVESF
+469 ITYEFRRLVESF
-481 NVFEKDGETLTETGR
+481 NIFEKDGETLTETGR

-527 NGLGDLFDILTDGL
+527 NGVGGLFDILTDIL
-541 SNAGEW
+541 SDAGEW
-547 LYAFSQSL
+547 LYTFSQRL
-555 KESEGLTTII
+555 KESEGLTTIV

-574 VVDIP
+574 ITDVI
-579 KNVFSGFE
+579 KNVFSG
-587 NVFDIFGKKDF
+587 
-598 SGTKDLLGGFNSII
+598 I
-612 TSLSTKLEPLKNLLS
+612 TSLSTKFEPLKNTLS

-632 IVDFFKNL
+632 IVDFFKSF
-640 DLFKNLSFEKLVKN
+640 DLFQDLSFEKLVKN

-669 SLTGVTNGAGGFLKG
+669 SLTGMTNGAGGFLKG

-690 ALVDTIGDFSS
+690 ELVDTISDFSS
-701 KVKMDEV
+701 KVKMDEI

-738 AITMLFTEL
+738 AITILFTEL
-747 MAALKISEGFKS
+747 MVALKISEGFKS

-789 PIDSFQNAIIGITVL
+789 PIDSFQNAVIGITVL
-804 IMELVAAES
+804 ITELVAAES
-813 ILSNQKGKNKASGFV
+813 ILSNQKGKNKASGFI
-828 SLAFALLVLSGA
+828 SLALALLVLSGA

-846 MSLADIG
+846 MDLADIG

-885 MILLSTAILILSGA
+885 MILLSTAMLILSGA
-899 LVVFGSMSLEAIG
+899 LVAFGSMSLEAIG
-912 KGLLAMGGS
+912 KGLIAMGGS

-943 AIVASSI
+943 ATVAASI

-980 EIVLASNMMKGAIGG
+980 EIVLASNMMKRAIGG

-1040 AGVAANAAVPGLL
+1040 AGIAANAAVPGLL
-1053 ALGGAVALLGAGVL
+1053 ALGGAVTLLGVGVL
-1067 AAGAGLALLATALST
+1067 TAGAGLALLATALST

-1089 GISILILAIQSLI
+1089 GIAILILAIKSLI
-1102 ATIPEFIKA
+1102 AFIPEFIKA
-1111 LGEGFI
+1111 LGDGFI
-1117 MFMDVLTTSLGSII
+1117 AFMEAMTASLGSII
-1131 TFLSSAVS
+1131 DFLSSAVQ

-1166 LIEWTPTIVQAAFTM
+1166 LIEWTPTIVEAAFTM
-1181 LLSFLGGMRDN
+1181 LLSFLGGIRDN

-1203 VINFIEGIASKID
+1203 VINFIEGIASKIN
-1216 DIIDAGFDLLEA
+1216 DIVDAGFDLLEA

-1268 KALSAIGNVCA
+1268 KALSAIGSVCA

-1287 IFDSHSPSKEFEKIG
+1287 IFDSHSPSKEFETIG

-1328 ENTMDSLRDSLSNIT
+1328 ENTMDSLRDSLSNIS

-1377 TNAQLSFGASANL
+1377 TNARLSFGASANL
-1390 NAISAGFNRLQ
+1390 NAISSGFNSIQNPLA
-1401 MQPITPPQNVTNN
+1401 TPPQSITNN

>member
-16 NKQFEAN
+16 NKQFETN

-33 LENKLNFKGAS
+33 LEAKLNFKGAS
-44 KALDELNTSA
+44 KALDELDASA
-54 NKVDLSHMGNA
+54 KNVDLSHMGNA

-83 IDRIVNRAFDAGEK
+83 INRIVNKAFDAGEQ
-97 LIKSLSIDQITAGW
+97 LIKNLSIDQITAGW

-135 NEQLN
+135 NEQLS

-153 TDMTNNVGKF
+153 TDMTSNVGKF

-171 KAVLAMQ
+171 QAVLAMQ

-191 QSASRAMYNFSQ
+191 ESASRAMYNFSQ

-235 AKELGRVSEAGEIL
+235 AKELGRVSETGEIL
-249 AITSD
+249 SITSSN
-254 QYSGD
+254 YSGD

-389 NYEEAKVVWTKLAED
+389 NYEEAKVIWTKLAED

-412 GENRNALLDEW
+412 GEDRNALLDEW
-423 NEIYGGRTI
+423 NEIYDGRTI

-438 GAMDRLVDIIGLVKD
+438 GAMDRLIDVIGLVKD

-481 NVFEKDGETLTETGR
+481 NIFEKDGETLTETGR

-527 NGLGDLFDILTDGL
+527 NGVGGLFDILTDIL
-541 SNAGEW
+541 SDAGEW
-547 LYAFSQSL
+547 LYTFSQRL

-574 VVDIP
+574 ITDVI
-579 KNVFSGFE
+579 KNVFSG
-587 NVFDIFGKKDF
+587 
-598 SGTKDLLGGFNSII
+598 I
-612 TSLSTKLEPLKNLLS
+612 TSLSTKFEPLKNTLS

-632 IVDFFKNL
+632 IVDFFKSF
-640 DLFKNLSFEKLVKN
+640 DLFQDLSFEKLVKN

-669 SLTGVTNGAGGFLKG
+669 SLTGMTNGAGGFLKG

-690 ALVDTIGDFSS
+690 ELVDTISDFSS
-701 KVKMDEV
+701 KVKMDEI

-738 AITMLFTEL
+738 AITILFTEL
-747 MAALKISEGFKS
+747 MVALKISEGFKS
-759 SGPKKMQSTMLALSV
+759 SGPKKMQSTILALSV

-804 IMELVAAES
+804 ITELVAAES
-813 ILSNQKGKNKASGFV
+813 ILSNQKGKNKASGFISL
-828 SLAFALLVLSGA
+828 SLALLILSGA

-846 MSLADIG
+846 MNLADIG

-885 MILLSTAILILSGA
+885 MILLSTAMLILSGA
-899 LVVFGSMSLEAIG
+899 LVAFGSMSLEAIG
-912 KGLLAMGGS
+912 KGLIAMGGS

-1040 AGVAANAAVPGLL
+1040 AGIAANAAVPGLL
-1053 ALGGAVALLGAGVL
+1053 ALGGAIALLGMGVL
-1067 AAGAGLALLATALST
+1067 TAGAGLALLATALST

-1089 GISILILAIQSLI
+1089 GISILILAIRSLI
-1102 ATIPEFIKA
+1102 AIIPEFIKA

-1117 MFMDVLTTSLGSII
+1117 MFMDVLTTNLESVI

-1216 DIIDAGFDLLEA
+1216 DIVDAGFDLLEA
-1228 FIEGIEHGINDRMPD
+1228 FIEGIEHGINDRMPS

-1268 KALSAIGNVCA
+1268 KALSAIGSVCA

-1328 ENTMDSLRDSLSNIT
+1328 ENTMDSLRDSLSNIS

-1354 TITPVLDLSEI
+1354 TITPILDLSEI

-1377 TNAQLSFGASANL
+1377 TNARLSFGASANL
-1390 NAISAGFNRLQ
+1390 NAISSGFNSIQNPLA
-1401 MQPITPPQNVTNN
+1401 TPPQNVTNN